1 MKGIRRA
8 AAMCLTMTLAV
19 STLFG
24 NTAWAD
30 MPQKTERKKCV
41 HVHTEEC
48 YGEPDEEATS
58 SQIGEEPT
66 ECTHVCTVESGCIRN
81 TAVSSGTNED
91 DSETGPDEE
100 ETNDQKDSADKAENG
115 GKQKDSADKAEDDEK
130 QEDAP
135 SVSTPS
141 DMEDTAV
148 PGGTVIPA
156 VKSQIFSWSWYDP
169 EENLLDGKLELNG
182 VTEEAQPSF
191 EEVTEYLPEA
201 IIAQVGEKSEVGG
214 EGEEKLLITGWTCS
228 EYVQDE
234 EGRWPLEGT
243 YEFAAELPEAYE
255 LAEDADALVV
265 EVSVTGDQAALTAV
279 SGTAVLHVSFKAGK
293 EAKDLYFDGNNFS
306 SYNNDVMDLLKQNGI
321 RVTSSG
327 KDRFQ
332 LIMTKASIQNL
343 QLSQGTWEIELNGSN
358 VLEGKGKYVAGC
370 GLRIN
375 DNVSA
380 TIKAG
385 TAPAS
390 LTAHNYPT
398 TGSSDGSCGIQVAG
412 SLTIESGT
420 IEATAKAGSNS
431 APDSGAI
438 LVGTTGTL
446 NINGGS
452 VTAAGTGK
460 KGVYVR
466 GNFQMTGGSLTVTGS
481 GEPGIENVGSFE
493 LSDGTI
499 STKSNSGGIGF
510 LQGRGS
516 ATIKAKEL
524 NTDRLYI
531 NGDGS
536 FTVAKGGKVTSG
548 STTINSGTL
557 TNAGEFVSNGP
568 FEKGKYGTFNNT
580 GTISGSGSL
589 PDDAK
594 QTPDEIKDY
603 TKKISKDYY
612 KNMSIDVPNLAAIQ
626 KPANAGNLQYE
637 LVEDTGS
644 DKGAGTIDKETGRLK
659 VTKAGVFK
667 IKVNTQESGFYKEG
681 ENPVYITLT
690 VNKAAFPDSWN
701 LTVTAASGIYNG
713 SKGYPAATISTT
725 GIPDG
730 ARYEYQLKNTNRT
743 DDLQE
748 EQWKSECPKIV
759 NVAESGQ
766 FVFVR
771 VTVDNYE
778 SKIFCSDNQT
788 DITKRRFLDTK
799 VTLEP
804 QTVIYNGQ
812 SWSPEI
818 KVVENW
824 QGASGAEVDKA
835 DYTIQYWT
843 YWTGTGN
850 SEVTERKDAGTYTVH
865 LIGQENYTNESNGAI
880 LTIDKCKLNARITGD
895 SFDKVYDGTTDI
907 TEEQNLSVQL
917 YSDSGIPDSQD
928 VRADQVNLAYQSA
941 DVGEHDIEAANITL
955 AGDNAKNYE
964 LTENSASVKGSIIAR
979 DFASM
984 TVSADPLTYNGTEQK
999 PQILASVETGLS
1011 NVSPDAVVFTYSKNG
1026 VDYQSEIPGFTDAG
1040 TYQVYVKAS
1049 MDNFNDAVKTV
1060 DVTVQQASSNSGSH
1074 SGGGKDSGGK
1084 DSSGKGSSGKGSSGK
1099 SSSGSSGTVT
1109 KDSQKGYR
1117 SEEQGVITGASNQ
1130 AVNDGYSHWIKDAR
1144 GWWLRY
1150 SDGTWPMGNTG
1161 AFHWEKVNGRWWAFG
1176 ADGYLSTGWLYDTL
1190 YQGWFYM
1197 DENQGMLTGWQFI
1210 NGKWYYLNPSHDG
1223 SAGIMYS
1230 NRRTPDGW
1238 YVKEDGSW
1246 DEEAG
1251 R

>member
-8 AAMCLTMTLAV
+8 AAVCLTMTLAV

-24 NTAWAD
+24 NTVWAD
-30 MPQKTERKKCV
+30 MPQKTEKKKCV

-81 TAVSSGTNED
+81 TASSSGMNED
-91 DSETGPDEE
+91 DSETGPDDE
-100 ETNDQKDSADKAENG
+100 ETNDQKDSADKAEN
-115 GKQKDSADKAEDDEK
+115 
-130 QEDAP
+130 AP

-141 DMEDTAV
+141 DMEDTTV

-201 IIAQVGEKSEVGG
+201 IIAQVGEESEAGK
-214 EGEEKLLITGWTCS
+214 EEKLPIAGWSCN

-234 EGRWPLEGT
+234 EGCWPLEGT

-255 LAEDADALVV
+255 LAEDVETLVV
-265 EVSVTGDQAALTAV
+265 EVSVTGDQAAMPV
-279 SGTAVLHVSFKAGK
+279 VNPYAVLNVSFNPSEGSKS
-293 EAKDLYFDGNNFS
+293 LYFDGKNFS
-306 SYNNDVMDLLKQNGI
+306 SVNSDVMKLLNDNGI
-321 RVTSSG
+321 KVKVTSSG
-327 KDRFQ
+327 EDRFQ
-332 LIMTKASIQNL
+332 LIMTNATIQNL
-343 QLSQGTWEIELNGSN
+343 ELSRGTWEIVLNGSN
-358 VLEGKGKYVAGC
+358 ELEGKGKDFSGC

-375 DNVSA
+375 DYVSA
-380 TIKAG
+380 TIKAE
-385 TAPAS
+385 PESAS
-390 LTAHNYPT
+390 LKVQNYPT
-398 TGSSDGSCGIQVAG
+398 KKTSKDTSSGIVVAG

-420 IEATAKAGSNS
+420 IEAAAYAEQNS
-431 APDSGAI
+431 EPVSGAI
-438 LVGTTGTL
+438 VVQSNGTL

-452 VTAAGTGK
+452 VTATGTHK
-460 KGVYVR
+460 NGVYVLN
-466 GNFQMTGGSLTVTGS
+466 NFQMTGGSLKVTGS
-481 GEPGIENVGSFE
+481 GKPGIENVGSFE
-493 LSDGTI
+493 LSGGTI
-499 STKSNSGGIGF
+499 STKSNSDGIGF

-516 ATIKAKEL
+516 VTIKAKEL

-531 NGDGS
+531 TGDSS
-536 FTVAKGGKVTSG
+536 FTVASVGKVTSE
-548 STTINSGTL
+548 STIINSGTL
-557 TNAGEFVSNGP
+557 INEGEFVSNGP
-568 FEKGKYGTFNNT
+568 FVKNEKGTFINK

-594 QTPDEIKDY
+594 QTPDPITVYTAEI
-603 TKKISKDYY
+603 SENY
-612 KNMSIDVPNLAAIQ
+612 KENRSIDVKNLAAIQ
-626 KPANAGNLQYE
+626 KPVKAGNLQYE
-637 LVEDTGS
+637 LAEYTGS
-644 DKGAGTIDKETGRLK
+644 DKGEGTINEKTGQLT

-667 IKVNTQESGFYKEG
+667 IEVNTQESGLYKAG
-681 ENPVYITLT
+681 ENPVCITLT
-690 VNKAAFPDSWN
+690 VNKAKFPDSWN
-701 LTVTAASGIYNG
+701 LSVTATSDEYRGAQ
-713 SKGYPAATISTT
+713 GYPAAAISAS
-725 GIPDG
+725 GIPKG
-730 ARYEYQLKNTNRT
+730 AGYEYQLKRTKNT

-748 EQWKSECPKIV
+748 DQWKSECPKIV

-771 VTVDNYE
+771 VTVNNYE
-778 SKIFCSDNQT
+778 SKVFCSDNRT
-788 DITKRRFLDTK
+788 SITERSFTDTK

-804 QTVIYNGQ
+804 EKVIYNGQ
-812 SWSPEI
+812 SRDPEI

-824 QGASGAEVDKA
+824 QGASGDEVNKA
-835 DYTIQYWT
+835 DYTIKYWT
-843 YWTGTGN
+843 YWTGTDN
-850 SEVTERKDAGTYTVH
+850 SIVTERKDAGTYTVH
-865 LIGQENYTNESNGAI
+865 LLGQGNYKNESNTAI
-880 LTIDKCKLNARITGD
+880 FTIDKCKLNARITGD
-895 SFDKVYDGTTDI
+895 YFDKVYDGTTDI

-917 YSDSGIPDSQD
+917 YSDSGTPDSQD

-964 LTENSASVKGSIIAR
+964 LTENSTSIKGSIIAR

-999 PQILASVETGLS
+999 PQIHASVETGLS

-1049 MDNFNDAVKTV
+1049 MANFNDAVKTV
-1060 DVTVQQASSNSGSH
+1060 NVTVQQAPSSSGSH

-1084 DSSGKGSSGKGSSGK
+1084 GSSGKGSSGKGSSG
-1099 SSSGSSGTVT
+1099 SSSTVT

-1176 ADGYLSTGWLYDTL
+1176 AEGYLSTGWIYDTL

-1210 NGKWYYLNPSHDG
+1210 NGKWYYLNSNHDG

>member
-8 AAMCLTMTLAV
+8 AAVCLTMTLAV

-30 MPQKTERKKCV
+30 MPQKTEKKKCV

-81 TAVSSGTNED
+81 TAASSGTNED
-91 DSETGPDEE
+91 DSETGPDDE
-100 ETNDQKDSADKAENG
+100 ETNDQKDSADKAEN
-115 GKQKDSADKAEDDEK
+115 
-130 QEDAP
+130 AP

-141 DMEDTAV
+141 DMEDTTV

-169 EENLLDGKLELNG
+169 EENLLDGKLELSG

-201 IIAQVGEKSEVGG
+201 IIAQI
-214 EGEEKLLITGWTCS
+214 GEESEAGKEGKLPITGWTCN

-255 LAEDADALVV
+255 LAEDVEAPVV
-265 EVSVTGDQAALTAV
+265 EVSVTGDQAAMPVV
-279 SGTAVLHVSFKAGK
+279 SGKCVLNVSFNSGEEFKG
-293 EAKDLYFDGNNFS
+293 LYFDGNKFS
-306 SYNNDVMDLLKQNGI
+306 SVNNDVMKLLNDHGI
-321 RVTSSG
+321 KVTNSG
-327 KDRFQ
+327 ENSFQ
-332 LIMTKASIQNL
+332 LRMTNATIQNL
-343 QLSQGTWEIELNGSN
+343 ELSQGTWEIVLNGSN
-358 VLEGKGKYVAGC
+358 VLKGKGKGFSGC

-375 DNVSA
+375 DYVSA
-380 TIKAG
+380 TIKAE
-385 TAPAS
+385 TASAS
-390 LTAHNYPT
+390 LTVKNSPT
-398 TGSSDGSCGIQVAG
+398 KRTSDDASSAIVVAG

-420 IEATAKAGSNS
+420 IEAAAYAEQNS
-431 APDSGAI
+431 DPVSGAI
-438 LVGTTGTL
+438 VVQSNGTL
-446 NINGGS
+446 NISGGS
-452 VTAAGTGK
+452 VTAAGTHK
-460 KGVYVR
+460 NGVYVR
-466 GNFQMTGGSLTVTGS
+466 RNFQMTGGSLTVTGS
-481 GEPGIENVGSFE
+481 GKPGIENEGNFK
-493 LSDGTI
+493 LSGGTI
-499 STKSNSGGIGF
+499 STKSNSDGIGF
-510 LQGRGS
+510 LQRGGS
-516 ATIKAKEL
+516 ATIQAKEL

-531 NGDGS
+531 NGNSS
-536 FTVAKGGKVTSG
+536 FTVASGGKVTSG

-557 TNAGEFVSNGP
+557 TNEGEFVSNGT
-568 FEKGKYGTFNNT
+568 FEKEKEGTFINK
-580 GTISGSGSL
+580 GTISGNGSL
-589 PDDAK
+589 PDGLK
-594 QTPDEIKDY
+594 QTPAPIGDY
-603 TKKISKDYY
+603 KAKISENYE
-612 KNMSIDVPNLAAIQ
+612 KNMSIDVPSLAGIHQ
-626 KPANAGNLQYE
+626 PDRAGKLQYE
-637 LVEDTGS
+637 LAEYTGS
-644 DKGAGTIDKETGRLK
+644 DKGEGTIKKESGQLT

-667 IKVNTQESGFYKEG
+667 IQVNTQESGFYKAG
-681 ENPVYITLT
+681 ENPVDITLT
-690 VNKAAFPDSWN
+690 VNKAAFPGDWN
-701 LTVTAASGIYNG
+701 LTVTAASGEYRG
-713 SKGYPAATISTT
+713 AQGYPAAAISASS
-725 GIPDG
+725 IPSG
-730 ARYEYQLKNTNRT
+730 ARYEYQLKSTNRK

-748 EQWKSECPKIV
+748 DQWKSECPKIV
-759 NVAESGQ
+759 NVAESDQ

-771 VTVDNYE
+771 VTVNNYE
-778 SKIFCSDNQT
+778 SKVFCSDNRT
-788 DITKRRFLDTK
+788 SITKRRFADTK

-804 QTVIYNGQ
+804 ENVIYNGQ
-812 SWSPEI
+812 SWEPKI

-824 QGASGAEVDKA
+824 QGASRDEVDKA
-835 DYTIQYWT
+835 DYTIKDWT
-843 YWTGTGN
+843 YWTGTDN
-850 SEVTERKDAGTYTVH
+850 MIVKERKNAGTYTVS
-865 LIGQENYTNESNGAI
+865 LLGQGNYTNESNKAI
-880 LTIDKCKLNARITGD
+880 LTIDKCKLNARITGN

-907 TEEQNLSVQL
+907 REEQNLSVQL
-917 YSDSGIPDSQD
+917 YSDSGTPDSQD

-941 DVGEHDIEAANITL
+941 DVGEHNIEAANITL

-964 LTENSASVKGSIIAR
+964 LTENSTSIKGNIVAR

-999 PQILASVETGLS
+999 PQIHASVETGLS

-1040 TYQVYVKAS
+1040 IYQVYVKAS
-1049 MDNFNDAVKTV
+1049 MANFNDAVKTV
-1060 DVTVQQASSNSGSH
+1060 NVTVQQASSNSGSH
-1074 SGGGKDSGGK
+1074 SGGGKGSG
-1084 DSSGKGSSGKGSSGK
+1084 GKGSSGKGSSGK
-1099 SSSGSSGTVT
+1099 SSSGSSGIVT

-1176 ADGYLSTGWLYDTL
+1176 AEGYLSTGWIYDTL

-1210 NGKWYYLNPSHDG
+1210 NGKWYYLNSNQDG

-1230 NRRTPDGW
+1230 KRRTPDGW

>member
-30 MPQKTERKKCV
+30 MPQKTEKKKCV

-66 ECTHVCTVESGCIRN
+66 ECTHICTVESGCIRN

-91 DSETGPDEE
+91 DSETGPDDE
-100 ETNDQKDSADKAENG
+100 ETNDQKN
-115 GKQKDSADKAEDDEK
+115 SADKAEDDEK

-141 DMEDTAV
+141 DMEDTTV

-169 EENLLDGKLELNG
+169 EENLLDGKLELSG

-191 EEVTEYLPEA
+191 EEVTEYLPQA
-201 IIAQVGEKSEVGG
+201 IIAQVGEESEAGK
-214 EGEEKLLITGWTCS
+214 EEKLPITGWSCN

-234 EGRWPLEGT
+234 EGCWPLEGT

-255 LAEDADALVV
+255 LAEDVDALVV
-265 EVSVTGDQAALTAV
+265 EVSVTGDQAALTAYDPNNV
-279 SGTAVLHVSFKAGK
+279 VLSVNFEEGESFKNLAYNESG
-293 EAKDLYFDGNNFS
+293 FS
-306 SYNNDVMDLLKQNGI
+306 SLRNDVMNLLKQHGI
-321 RVTSSG
+321 TVTSSG
-327 KDRFQ
+327 ENRFQ
-332 LIMTKASIQNL
+332 LIMTNASIQNL
-343 QLSQGTWEIELNGSN
+343 ELSRGTWEIVLNESN
-358 VLEGKGKYVAGC
+358 VLKGKGTQVGGV
-370 GLRIN
+370 GLKIKE
-375 DNVSA
+375 NVSA

-398 TGSSDGSCGIQVAG
+398 TGTSNDGSSGIAVEG
-412 SLTIESGT
+412 NLTIESGT
-420 IEATAKAGSNS
+420 IEATADAGKNS
-431 APDSGAI
+431 APFSGGI
-438 LVGTTGTL
+438 VVGREGIL
-446 NINGGS
+446 NINGGA

-460 KGVYVR
+460 NGVFVR
-466 GNFQMTGGSLTVTGS
+466 GNFRMKGGSLTATGS
-481 GEPGIENVGSFE
+481 RKPGIENEGTFE
-493 LSDGTI
+493 LSGGTI
-499 STKSNSGGIGF
+499 STSADNGGTGF
-510 LQGRGS
+510 VQRGKP
-516 ATIKAKEL
+516 AMIKANEL
-524 NTDRLYI
+524 NTDRLNI
-531 NGDGS
+531 TGNSS
-536 FTVAKGGKVTSG
+536 FTVARGGKVTSG
-548 STTINSGTL
+548 STIINSGTL
-557 TNAGEFVSNGP
+557 TNEGEFVSNGP
-568 FEKGKYGTFNNT
+568 FVKEKDGTFINK
-580 GTISGSGSL
+580 GTISGNGSL
-589 PDDAK
+589 PDDLK
-594 QTPDEIKDY
+594 QKPGNITVNQAEISAGYRD
-603 TKKISKDYY
+603 
-612 KNMSIDVPNLAAIQ
+612 NMLIDVPSLAGIH
-626 KPANAGNLQYE
+626 KPVNAGNLQYE
-637 LVEDTGS
+637 LAEYTGS
-644 DKGAGTIDKETGRLK
+644 DKGEGTINEETGQLTVK
-659 VTKAGVFK
+659 KAGVFK
-667 IKVNTQESGFYKEG
+667 IKVNTQASGLYEAGK
-681 ENPVYITLT
+681 NPVYITLT
-690 VNKAAFPDSWN
+690 VNKAAFPDHWN
-701 LTVTAASGIYNG
+701 LIVTATSDIYNG
-713 SKGYPAATISTT
+713 SKGYPAAAISAS
-725 GIPDG
+725 GIPKG
-730 ARYEYQLKNTNRT
+730 AGYEYQLKRTKNT

-748 EQWKSECPKIV
+748 DQWKSECPKIV
-759 NVAESGQ
+759 NVAESEQ

-778 SKIFCSDNQT
+778 SKVFCSDNRT
-788 DITKRRFLDTK
+788 SITERSFTDTK

-804 QTVIYNGQ
+804 ETVIYNGQ
-812 SWSPEI
+812 SRNPEI

-824 QGASGAEVDKA
+824 QGTSGDEVNKA
-835 DYTIQYWT
+835 DYTIKYWT
-843 YWTGTGN
+843 YWTGTDN
-850 SEVTERKDAGTYTVH
+850 SIVRERKDAGTYTVH
-865 LIGQENYTNESNGAI
+865 LLGQGNYKNESNTAI
-880 LTIDKCKLNARITGD
+880 FTIDKCKLNARITGY

-917 YSDSGIPDSQD
+917 YSDSGTPDSQD

-964 LTENSASVKGSIIAR
+964 LTENSTSIKGNIVAR

-999 PQILASVETGLS
+999 PQIQASVETGLS

-1049 MDNFNDAVKTV
+1049 MANFNDAVKTV
-1060 DVTVQQASSNSGSH
+1060 NVTVQQAPSSSGSH
-1074 SGGGKDSGGK
+1074 SGGG
-1084 DSSGKGSSGKGSSGK
+1084 GKGSSGK

-1161 AFHWEKVNGRWWAFG
+1161 AFHWEKVT
-1176 ADGYLSTGWLYDTL
+1176 ADGGHLALRD
-1190 YQGWFYM
+1190 
-1197 DENQGMLTGWQFI
+1197 I
-1210 NGKWYYLNPSHDG
+1210 
-1223 SAGIMYS
+1223 
-1230 NRRTPDGW
+1230 
-1238 YVKEDGSW
+1238 
-1246 DEEAG
+1246 
-1251 R
+1251 

>member
-1 MKGIRRA
+1 MKDIRRA
-8 AAMCLTMTLAV
+8 AAVCLTMTLAV

-81 TAVSSGTNED
+81 TASSSGTNED
-91 DSETGPDEE
+91 DSETGPDDE
-100 ETNDQKDSADKAENG
+100 ETNDQKDSADKAEN
-115 GKQKDSADKAEDDEK
+115 
-130 QEDAP
+130 AP

-141 DMEDTAV
+141 DMEDTTV

-169 EENLLDGKLELNG
+169 EENLLDGKLELSG

-201 IIAQVGEKSEVGG
+201 IVAQVGEESEAGK
-214 EGEEKLLITGWTCS
+214 EEKLSITGWSCN

-255 LAEDADALVV
+255 LAEDVEALVV
-265 EVSVTGDQAALTAV
+265 EVSVTGDQAAMPV
-279 SGTAVLHVSFKAGK
+279 VNPYAVLNVSFNPSEGSKS
-293 EAKDLYFDGNNFS
+293 LYFDGKNFS
-306 SYNNDVMDLLKQNGI
+306 SVNSDVMNLLKARGI
-321 RVTSSG
+321 TVTSLGESS
-327 KDRFQ
+327 FQ
-332 LIMTKASIQNL
+332 LTMTNATIQNL
-343 QLSQGTWEIELNGSN
+343 ELSRGTWEIVLNGSN
-358 VLEGKGKYVAGC
+358 ELEGKGKDFSGC

-375 DNVSA
+375 DYVSA
-380 TIKAG
+380 TIKAE
-385 TAPAS
+385 PESAS
-390 LTAHNYPT
+390 LKVQNYPT
-398 TGSSDGSCGIQVAG
+398 KKTSKDTSSGIVVAG

-420 IEATAKAGSNS
+420 IEAAAYAEQNS
-431 APDSGAI
+431 EPVSGAI
-438 LVGTTGTL
+438 VVQSNGTL

-452 VTAAGTGK
+452 VTATGTHK
-460 KGVYVR
+460 NGVYVLN
-466 GNFQMTGGSLTVTGS
+466 NFQMTGGSLKVTGS
-481 GEPGIENVGSFE
+481 GKPGIENVGSFE
-493 LSDGTI
+493 LSGGTI
-499 STKSNSGGIGF
+499 STKSNSDGIGF

-516 ATIKAKEL
+516 VTIKAKEL

-531 NGDGS
+531 TGDSS
-536 FTVAKGGKVTSG
+536 FTVASVGKVTSE
-548 STTINSGTL
+548 STIIDRGTL

-568 FEKGKYGTFNNT
+568 FEKGTYGTFNNT
-580 GTISGSGSL
+580 GTISGTGSL
-589 PDDAK
+589 PDGLK
-594 QTPDEIKDY
+594 QKPGNITVKQAEISAGYRD
-603 TKKISKDYY
+603 
-612 KNMSIDVPNLAAIQ
+612 NMLIDVPSLAGIHQ
-626 KPANAGNLQYE
+626 PDKAGNLQYE
-637 LVEDTGS
+637 LAEYTGS
-644 DKGAGTIDKETGRLK
+644 DKGEGTIDKETGQLT

-667 IKVNTQESGFYKEG
+667 IEVNTQESGFYKAG

-690 VNKAAFPDSWN
+690 VNKAAFPASWN
-701 LTVTAASGIYNG
+701 LIVTATSGIYNG
-713 SKGYPAATISTT
+713 SKGYPAAAINAS
-725 GIPDG
+725 GIPSG
-730 ARYEYQLKNTNRT
+730 ARYEYQLKRTSST

-748 EQWKSECPKIV
+748 DQWKSECPKIV
-759 NVAESGQ
+759 NVAESDQ

-778 SKIFCSDNQT
+778 SKVFCSGNQT
-788 DITKRRFLDTK
+788 NIIQRSFTDTK
-799 VTLEP
+799 VALEP
-804 QTVIYNGQ
+804 EIVIYNGQ
-812 SWSPEI
+812 SWDPEI

-824 QGASGAEVDKA
+824 QGASGDAVDRA

-843 YWTGTGN
+843 YWTETDN
-850 SEVTERKDAGTYTVH
+850 RIVTERKDVGTYTVY
-865 LIGQENYTNESNGAI
+865 LLGQRNYTNESKQAI

-907 TEEQNLSVQL
+907 REEQNLSVQL
-917 YSDSGIPDSQD
+917 YSDSGTPDSQD

-941 DVGEHDIEAANITL
+941 DVGEHNIEAANITL

-964 LTENSASVKGSIIAR
+964 LTESSASIKGSIIAR

-984 TVSADPLTYNGTEQK
+984 IVSADPLTYNGTEQK
-999 PQILASVETGLS
+999 PQIHASVETGLS

-1049 MDNFNDAVKTV
+1049 MANFNDAVKTV
-1060 DVTVQQASSNSGSH
+1060 NVTVQQAPSSSGGH
-1074 SGGGKDSGGK
+1074 SGGG
-1084 DSSGKGSSGKGSSGK
+1084 GKGSSGK

>member
-81 TAVSSGTNED
+81 IAASSGTNED
-91 DSETGPDEE
+91 DSETGPDDE
-100 ETNDQKDSADKAENG
+100 ETNDQKDSADKAEN
-115 GKQKDSADKAEDDEK
+115 
-130 QEDAP
+130 AP

-141 DMEDTAV
+141 DMEDTTV

-169 EENLLDGKLELNG
+169 EENLLDGKLELSG

-201 IIAQVGEKSEVGG
+201 IVAQVGEESEAGK
-214 EGEEKLLITGWTCS
+214 EEKLSITGWSCN

-234 EGRWPLEGT
+234 EGHWPLEGT

-255 LAEDADALVV
+255 LAEDAEALVV

-279 SGTAVLHVSFKAGK
+279 SGTAVLNVNFESGKSFKS
-293 EAKDLYFDGNNFS
+293 LYYDGENFS
-306 SYNNDVMDLLKQNGI
+306 SVNNDVMDLLNDCGI

-327 KDRFQ
+327 ENSFR
-332 LIMTKASIQNL
+332 LIMTDATTIQNL
-343 QLSQGTWEIELNGSN
+343 ELSQGTWEIVLNGSN
-358 VLEGKGKYVAGC
+358 VLEGKGKDVSGC

-375 DNVSA
+375 EHVSA

-385 TAPAS
+385 KAPAS
-390 LTAHNYPT
+390 LTAKNSPT
-398 TGSSDGSCGIQVAG
+398 KGTSNDGSSGIAVAG
-412 SLTIESGT
+412 NLTIERGTT
-420 IEATAKAGSNS
+420 IEATADAAGKNS

-438 LVGTTGTL
+438 VVGSKGTL

-460 KGVYVR
+460 NGVHVR
-466 GNFQMTGGSLTVTGS
+466 GGGEFRMAGGRLTVTGS
-481 GEPGIENVGSFE
+481 GKPGIENVGNFN
-493 LSDGTI
+493 LSGGTI
-499 STKSNSGGIGF
+499 STKSKSDGIGF
-510 LQGRGS
+510 LQSGGS
-516 ATIKAKEL
+516 ATIQAKEL
-524 NTDRLYI
+524 ITDRLYI
-531 NGDGS
+531 NSS
-536 FTVAKGGKVTSG
+536 FTVARGGKVTSE
-548 STTINSGTL
+548 STIIDRGTL

-568 FEKGKYGTFNNT
+568 FEKKEGTFINT

-589 PDDAK
+589 PDDLK
-594 QTPDEIKDY
+594 QKPGNITVNQAEISAGYRD
-603 TKKISKDYY
+603 
-612 KNMSIDVPNLAAIQ
+612 NMLIDVPSLAGIHQ
-626 KPANAGNLQYE
+626 PDRAGNLQYE
-637 LVEDTGS
+637 LAEYTGS
-644 DKGAGTIDKETGRLK
+644 DKGEGTINEKTGQLT

-667 IKVNTQESGFYKEG
+667 IEVNTQESGLYKAG
-681 ENPVYITLT
+681 ENPVDITLT
-690 VNKAAFPDSWN
+690 VNKAAFPGDWN
-701 LTVTAASGIYNG
+701 LTVTAASGEYMG
-713 SKGYPAATISTT
+713 AQGYLAATISPI

-730 ARYEYQLKNTNRT
+730 ARYEYQLKRTKST

-748 EQWKSECPKIV
+748 DQWKSECPKIV
-759 NVAESGQ
+759 NVAESDQ
-766 FVFVR
+766 YVFVR
-771 VTVDNYE
+771 VTVDNYKP
-778 SKIFCSDNQT
+778 KIFCSGNQT
-788 DITKRRFLDTK
+788 NITKRNFTDTK

-804 QTVIYNGQ
+804 ETVIYNGQ
-812 SWSPEI
+812 SWSPKI

-824 QGASGAEVDKA
+824 QGASGNEVDTA

-843 YWTGTGN
+843 YWTGTYN
-850 SEVTERKDAGTYTVH
+850 KEVTERKDAGTYTVH
-865 LIGQENYTNESNGAI
+865 LLGQGNYTYESNTAI
-880 LTIDKCKLNARITGD
+880 FTIDKCKLNARITGG

-917 YSDSGIPDSQD
+917 YSDSSTPDSQD

-964 LTENSASVKGSIIAR
+964 LTENSASIKGSIIAR

-999 PQILASVETGLS
+999 PQIHASVETGLS

-1049 MDNFNDAVKTV
+1049 MANFNDAVKTV
-1060 DVTVQQASSNSGSH
+1060 NVTVQKVSSSSGSH
-1074 SGGGKDSGGK
+1074 SGGG
-1084 DSSGKGSSGKGSSGK
+1084 GKGSSGK

-1176 ADGYLSTGWLYDTL
+1176 AEGYLSTGWIYDTL

-1210 NGKWYYLNPSHDG
+1210 NGKWYYLNPNQDG

-1230 NRRTPDGW
+1230 KCRTPDGW

>member
-1 MKGIRRA
+1 MSDNDIGSIDIIWKYSMGGYA
-8 AAMCLTMTLAV
+8 AE
-19 STLFG
+19 
-24 NTAWAD
+24 D
-30 MPQKTERKKCV
+30 REEKCV

-81 TAVSSGTNED
+81 TAASSGTNED
-91 DSETGPDEE
+91 DSETGPDDE
-100 ETNDQKDSADKAENG
+100 ETNDQKDSANKAEN
-115 GKQKDSADKAEDDEK
+115 
-130 QEDAP
+130 AP

-141 DMEDTAV
+141 DMEDTTV

-169 EENLLDGKLELNG
+169 EENLLDGKLELSG

-201 IIAQVGEKSEVGG
+201 IIAQVGEESEAGK
-214 EGEEKLLITGWTCS
+214 EEKLPITGWSCN

-234 EGRWPLEGT
+234 EGCWPLEGT

-255 LAEDADALVV
+255 LAEDAEALVV
-265 EVSVTGDQAALTAV
+265 EVSVTGDQAAMPVYDYQNVVLNVNFEEGEPPKGLAYDE
-279 SGTAVLHVSFKAGK
+279 SG
-293 EAKDLYFDGNNFS
+293 FS
-306 SYNNDVMDLLKQNGI
+306 SLNNDVMNLLNDRGI
-321 RVTSSG
+321 KVTNSG
-327 KDRFQ
+327 ENSFQ
-332 LIMTKASIQNL
+332 LRMTNATTIQNL
-343 QLSQGTWEIELNGSN
+343 ELSRGTWEIVLNGSN
-358 VLEGKGKYVAGC
+358 VLKGKGKGFSGC

-375 DNVSA
+375 DYVSA
-380 TIKAG
+380 TIKAE
-385 TAPAS
+385 TASAS
-390 LTAHNYPT
+390 LTVKNSPT
-398 TGSSDGSCGIQVAG
+398 KRTSDDASSAIVVAG

-420 IEATAKAGSNS
+420 IEAAAYAEQNS
-431 APDSGAI
+431 DPVSGAI
-438 LVGTTGTL
+438 VVQSNGTL
-446 NINGGS
+446 NISGGS
-452 VTAAGTGK
+452 VTAAGTHK
-460 KGVYVR
+460 NGVYVR
-466 GNFQMTGGSLTVTGS
+466 RNFQMTGGSLTVTGS
-481 GEPGIENVGSFE
+481 GKPGIENVGSFE
-493 LSDGTI
+493 LSGGTI
-499 STKSNSGGIGF
+499 STNGGPGF
-510 LQGRGS
+510 LQRGGT
-516 ATIKAKEL
+516 ATIQAKEL

-531 NGDGS
+531 NGNSS

-548 STTINSGTL
+548 STIIDSGTL
-557 TNAGEFVSNGP
+557 TNAGEFVLNGA
-568 FEKGKYGTFNNT
+568 FEKGKYGTFINN
-580 GTISGSGSL
+580 GTISGTGSL
-589 PDDAK
+589 PDGVK
-594 QTPDEIKDY
+594 QIPDNITVYKAEISADY
-603 TKKISKDYY
+603 CD
-612 KNMSIDVPNLAAIQ
+612 NMSINVQNLAAIQ
-626 KPANAGNLQYE
+626 KPVNAGNLQYE

-644 DKGAGTIDKETGRLK
+644 DKGVGTIDKERGQLR

-667 IKVNTQESGFYKEG
+667 IKVNTQASGFYKAG

-690 VNKAAFPDSWN
+690 VNKAKFPDSWN
-701 LTVTAASGIYNG
+701 LTVTAASGEYRG
-713 SKGYPAATISTT
+713 AQGYPAAAISASS
-725 GIPDG
+725 IPSG
-730 ARYEYQLKNTNRT
+730 ARYEYQLKSTNRK

-748 EQWKSECPKIV
+748 DQWKSECPKIV

-771 VTVDNYE
+771 VTVDNYK
-778 SKIFCSDNQT
+778 SKIFCSGNQT
-788 DITKRRFLDTK
+788 NITKRKFTDTK

-804 QTVIYNGQ
+804 ETVIYNGQ

-824 QGASGAEVDKA
+824 QGASEDAVDRA
-835 DYTIQYWT
+835 DYIIQYWT
-843 YWTGTGN
+843 YWTGTDN
-850 SEVTERKDAGTYTVH
+850 SIVTERKDAGTYTVY
-865 LIGQENYTNESNGAI
+865 LLGQRNYTNESKQAI

-907 TEEQNLSVQL
+907 KEEQNLSVQL
-917 YSDSGIPDSQD
+917 YSDSGTPDSRD
-928 VRADQVNLAYQSA
+928 VRADQVNWAYQSA
-941 DVGEHDIEAANITL
+941 DVGEHNIEAANITL

-964 LTENSASVKGSIIAR
+964 LTENSTSIKGNIVAR

-999 PQILASVETGLS
+999 PQIHASVEIGLS
-1011 NVSPDAVVFTYSKNG
+1011 NESPDAVVFTYSKNG

-1049 MDNFNDAVKTV
+1049 MANFNDAVKTV
-1060 DVTVQQASSNSGSH
+1060 NVTVQQAPSSSGSH
-1074 SGGGKDSGGK
+1074 SGGG
-1084 DSSGKGSSGKGSSGK
+1084 GKGSSGKSSSGK

-1176 ADGYLSTGWLYDTL
+1176 AEGYLSTGWIYDTL
-1190 YQGWFYM
+1190 HQGWFYM

-1210 NGKWYYLNPSHDG
+1210 NGKWYYLNSNQDG

-1230 NRRTPDGW
+1230 KRRTPDGW

>member
-8 AAMCLTMTLAV
+8 AAVCLTMTLAV

-48 YGEPDEEATS
+48 YGEQDEEATS

-91 DSETGPDEE
+91 DSETGPDDE
-100 ETNDQKDSADKAENG
+100 ETNDQKDSADKAEN
-115 GKQKDSADKAEDDEK
+115 
-130 QEDAP
+130 AP

-141 DMEDTAV
+141 DMEDTTV
-148 PGGTVIPA
+148 PSGTVIPA

-169 EENLLDGKLELNG
+169 EENLLDGKLELSG

-191 EEVTEYLPEA
+191 EEVTEYLPQA
-201 IIAQVGEKSEVGG
+201 IIAQVGEESEAGK
-214 EGEEKLLITGWTCS
+214 EEKLPITGWSCN

-255 LAEDADALVV
+255 LAEDVDALVV
-265 EVSVTGDQAALTAV
+265 EVSVTGDQAALTVYDYKNVVLNVNFDEGKTCKGLAYDE
-279 SGTAVLHVSFKAGK
+279 SG
-293 EAKDLYFDGNNFS
+293 FS
-306 SYNNDVMDLLKQNGI
+306 SLNDDVMNLLNDRGI
-321 RVTSSG
+321 EVTNSG
-327 KDRFQ
+327 ENSFQ
-332 LIMTKASIQNL
+332 LRMTNATTIQNL
-343 QLSQGTWEIELNGSN
+343 ELSRGTWEIVLNGSN
-358 VLEGKGKYVAGC
+358 VLEGKGKGVGGV
-370 GLRIN
+370 GLKIKE
-375 DNVSA
+375 NVSA

-398 TGSSDGSCGIQVAG
+398 TGTSNDGSSGIAVEG
-412 SLTIESGT
+412 NLTIESGT
-420 IEATAKAGSNS
+420 IEATADGGKNSASFSGGIVVGSN
-431 APDSGAI
+431 
-438 LVGTTGTL
+438 GTL
-446 NINGGS
+446 NINGGA

-460 KGVYVR
+460 NGVFVR
-466 GNFQMTGGSLTVTGS
+466 GNFRMKGGSLTATGS
-481 GEPGIENVGSFE
+481 GKPGIENEGTFE
-493 LSDGTI
+493 LLGGTI

-516 ATIKAKEL
+516 VTIKANEL
-524 NTDRLYI
+524 NTDRLNI
-531 NGDGS
+531 TGNSS
-536 FTVAKGGKVTSG
+536 FTVARGGKVTSG
-548 STTINSGTL
+548 STIINSGTL
-557 TNAGEFVSNGP
+557 TNEGEFVSNGP
-568 FEKGKYGTFNNT
+568 FVKEENGRFINT
-580 GTISGSGSL
+580 GTISGNGSL

-594 QTPDEIKDY
+594 QTPDPITVYTAEI
-603 TKKISKDYY
+603 SENY
-612 KNMSIDVPNLAAIQ
+612 KENMSIDVKNLAAIQ
-626 KPANAGNLQYE
+626 EPVRAGKLQYE
-637 LVEDTGS
+637 LAEYTGS
-644 DKGAGTIDKETGRLK
+644 DKGVGTIDKETGQLK
-659 VTKAGVFK
+659 VDRAGVFK
-667 IKVNTQESGFYKEG
+667 IKVNTQESGLYKAG
-681 ENPVYITLT
+681 ENPVCITLT
-690 VNKAAFPDSWN
+690 VNKAKFPDSWN
-701 LTVTAASGIYNG
+701 LTVKAASGKYRG
-713 SKGYPAATISTT
+713 AQGYLAATISPI

-730 ARYEYQLKNTNRT
+730 ARYEYQLKRTSST

-748 EQWKSECPKIV
+748 AQWESECPKIV
-759 NVAESGQ
+759 NVAESEQ

-778 SKIFCSDNQT
+778 SKVFCSDNRT
-788 DITKRRFLDTK
+788 SITERSFTDTK

-804 QTVIYNGQ
+804 ETVIYNGQ
-812 SWSPEI
+812 SQNPEI

-824 QGASGAEVDKA
+824 HGASGDAVDRA
-835 DYTIQYWT
+835 DYIIQYWT
-843 YWTGTGN
+843 YWTGTDN
-850 SEVTERKDAGTYTVH
+850 REVTERKDAGTYTVH
-865 LIGQENYTNESNGAI
+865 LLGQGNYKNESNTAI
-880 LTIDKCKLNARITGD
+880 FTIDKCKLNARITGG

-917 YSDSGIPDSQD
+917 YSDSGTPDSQD

-941 DVGEHDIEAANITL
+941 DVGEHNIEAANITL

-964 LTENSASVKGSIIAR
+964 LTESSASIKGSIIAR

-984 TVSADPLTYNGTEQK
+984 IVSADPLTYNGTEQK
-999 PQILASVETGLS
+999 PQIHASVETGLS

-1049 MDNFNDAVKTV
+1049 LANFNDAVKTV
-1060 DVTVQQASSNSGSH
+1060 NVTIQKVSSSSGSH
-1074 SGGGKDSGGK
+1074 SGGG
-1084 DSSGKGSSGKGSSGK
+1084 GKGSSGK
-1099 SSSGSSGTVT
+1099 SSSGKSSSVSSGTVT

-1176 ADGYLSTGWLYDTL
+1176 AEGYLSTGWIYDTL

-1210 NGKWYYLNPSHDG
+1210 NGKWYYLNSNHDG

-1230 NRRTPDGW
+1230 KRRTPDGW

>member
-8 AAMCLTMTLAV
+8 AAVCLTMTLAV

-81 TAVSSGTNED
+81 TAASSGTNED
-91 DSETGPDEE
+91 DSETGPDDE
-100 ETNDQKDSADKAENG
+100 ETNDQKDSADKAEN
-115 GKQKDSADKAEDDEK
+115 
-130 QEDAP
+130 AP

-141 DMEDTAV
+141 DMEDTTV

-169 EENLLDGKLELNG
+169 EENLLDGKLELSG

-201 IIAQVGEKSEVGG
+201 IIAQVGEESEAGK
-214 EGEEKLLITGWTCS
+214 EEKLPITGWSCN

-234 EGRWPLEGT
+234 EGCWPLEGT
-243 YEFAAELPEAYE
+243 YEFAAELPEVYE
-255 LAEDADALVV
+255 LAEDVETLVV
-265 EVSVTGDQAALTAV
+265 EVSVTGDQAAMPV
-279 SGTAVLHVSFKAGK
+279 VNPYAVLNVSFNPSEGSKS
-293 EAKDLYFDGNNFS
+293 LYFDGKNFS
-306 SYNNDVMDLLKQNGI
+306 SVNSDVMKLLNDNGI
-321 RVTSSG
+321 KVKVTSSG
-327 KDRFQ
+327 EDRFQ
-332 LIMTKASIQNL
+332 LIMTNATIQNL
-343 QLSQGTWEIELNGSN
+343 ELSRGTWEIVLNGSN
-358 VLEGKGKYVAGC
+358 ELEGKGKDFSGC

-375 DNVSA
+375 DYVSA
-380 TIKAG
+380 TIKAE
-385 TAPAS
+385 PESAS
-390 LTAHNYPT
+390 LKVQNYPT
-398 TGSSDGSCGIQVAG
+398 KKTSKDTSSGIVVAG

-420 IEATAKAGSNS
+420 IEAAAYAEQNS
-431 APDSGAI
+431 EPVSGAI
-438 LVGTTGTL
+438 VVQSKGTL
-446 NINGGS
+446 NIRGGS
-452 VTAAGTGK
+452 VTAAGTHK
-460 KGVYVR
+460 NGVYVLN
-466 GNFQMTGGSLTVTGS
+466 NFQMTGGSLKVTGS
-481 GEPGIENVGSFE
+481 GKPGIENVGNFN
-493 LSDGTI
+493 LSGGTI
-499 STKSNSGGIGF
+499 STKSNSDGIGF
-510 LQGRGS
+510 LQRGGS
-516 ATIKAKEL
+516 ATIQAKEL

-531 NGDGS
+531 NGNSS
-536 FTVAKGGKVTSG
+536 FTVARGGKVTSG
-548 STTINSGTL
+548 STRIDSGTL
-557 TNAGEFVSNGP
+557 INAGEFVSNGP
-568 FEKGKYGTFNNT
+568 FEKGTYGTFNNT

-589 PDDAK
+589 PDDVK
-594 QTPDEIKDY
+594 QIPDNITVYTAEISADY
-603 TKKISKDYY
+603 RD
-612 KNMSIDVPNLAAIQ
+612 NMSINVQNLAAIQ
-626 KPANAGNLQYE
+626 KPVNAGNLQYE
-637 LVEDTGS
+637 LAEYTGS
-644 DKGAGTIDKETGRLK
+644 DKGEGTIDKETGLLT

-667 IKVNTQESGFYKEG
+667 IKVNTQASGFYKAG
-681 ENPVYITLT
+681 ENPVCITLT
-690 VNKAAFPDSWN
+690 VNKAKFPASWN
-701 LTVTAASGIYNG
+701 LIVTATSGIYNG

-725 GIPDG
+725 DIPDG
-730 ARYEYQLKNTNRT
+730 ARYEYQLKSTKST
-743 DDLQE
+743 DDLRE
-748 EQWKSECPKIV
+748 DQWKSECPKIV
-759 NVAESGQ
+759 NVAESDQ

-771 VTVDNYE
+771 VTVNNYE
-778 SKIFCSDNQT
+778 SKVFCSDNRT
-788 DITKRRFLDTK
+788 SITKRRFADTK

-804 QTVIYNGQ
+804 ENVIYNGQ
-812 SWSPEI
+812 SWEPKI

-824 QGASGAEVDKA
+824 QGASRDEVDKA
-835 DYTIQYWT
+835 DYTIKDWT
-843 YWTGTGN
+843 YWTGTDN
-850 SEVTERKDAGTYTVH
+850 MIVKERKNAGTYTVS
-865 LIGQENYTNESNGAI
+865 LLGQGNYTNESNKAI
-880 LTIDKCKLNARITGD
+880 LTIDKCKLNARITGN

-907 TEEQNLSVQL
+907 REEQNLSVQL
-917 YSDSGIPDSQD
+917 YSDSGTPDSQD

-941 DVGEHDIEAANITL
+941 DVGEHNIEAANITL

-964 LTENSASVKGSIIAR
+964 LTENSTSIKGNIVAR

-999 PQILASVETGLS
+999 PQIHASVETGLS

-1049 MDNFNDAVKTV
+1049 MANFNDAVKTV
-1060 DVTVQQASSNSGSH
+1060 NVTVQKVSSSSGSH
-1074 SGGGKDSGGK
+1074 SGGGKGSGGK
-1084 DSSGKGSSGKGSSGK
+1084 GSGGKGSSGK
-1099 SSSGSSGTVT
+1099 SSSVSSGTVT

-1176 ADGYLSTGWLYDTL
+1176 AEGYLSTGWIYDTL

-1210 NGKWYYLNPSHDG
+1210 NGKWYYLNSNQDG

-1230 NRRTPDGW
+1230 KRRTPDGW

>member
-1 MKGIRRA
+1 MKSIRRA
-8 AAMCLTMTLAV
+8 AAMCLTMTVAV

-30 MPQKTERKKCV
+30 MPQKTEKKKCV

-81 TAVSSGTNED
+81 TAASSGTNED
-91 DSETGPDEE
+91 DSETGPDDE
-100 ETNDQKDSADKAENG
+100 ETND
-115 GKQKDSADKAEDDEK
+115 QKDSADKAEDDEK

-141 DMEDTAV
+141 DMEDTTV

-169 EENLLDGKLELNG
+169 EENLLDGRLELSG
-182 VTEEAQPSF
+182 VTEEVQPSF
-191 EEVTEYLPEA
+191 EEVAEYLPQA
-201 IIAQVGEKSEVGG
+201 IIAQVGEESEVGG
-214 EGEEKLLITGWTCS
+214 EEEEKLPITGWSCN

-255 LAEDADALVV
+255 LAEDVETLVV
-265 EVSVTGDQAALTAV
+265 EVSVTGDQAAMPVYDYKNVVLNVNFEEGKTCKGLAYDE
-279 SGTAVLHVSFKAGK
+279 SG
-293 EAKDLYFDGNNFS
+293 FS
-306 SYNNDVMDLLKQNGI
+306 SLNDDVMNLLNDRGI
-321 RVTSSG
+321 EVTNSG
-327 KDRFQ
+327 ENSFQ
-332 LIMTKASIQNL
+332 LRMTNATTIQNL
-343 QLSQGTWEIELNGSN
+343 ELSRGTWEIVLNGSN
-358 VLEGKGKYVAGC
+358 VLEGKGKGVGGV
-370 GLRIN
+370 GLKIKE
-375 DNVSA
+375 NVSA
-380 TIKAG
+380 TIKEG

-390 LTAHNYPT
+390 LTAKNSPT
-398 TGSSDGSCGIQVAG
+398 TGTSRDGSSGIAVEG
-412 SLTIESGT
+412 NLTIESGT
-420 IEATAKAGSNS
+420 IEATAYAGNNS
-431 APDSGAI
+431 APFSGGI
-438 LVGTTGTL
+438 VVGKTGNL
-446 NINGGS
+446 NIRGGA
-452 VTAAGTGK
+452 VTATGTGK
-460 KGVYVR
+460 NGVFVR
-466 GNFQMTGGSLTVTGS
+466 GNFRMTGGSLTATGS
-481 GEPGIENVGSFE
+481 GKPGIENEGIFE

-499 STKSNSGGIGF
+499 STKSNSDGIGF
-510 LQGRGS
+510 LQSGGS
-516 ATIKAKEL
+516 ATIQAQEL
-524 NTDRLYI
+524 ITDRLYI
-531 NGDGS
+531 NSS
-536 FTVAKGGKVTSG
+536 FTVASGGKVTSG
-548 STTINSGTL
+548 STIIDSGTL
-557 TNAGEFVSNGP
+557 TNKGEFVSNGP
-568 FEKGKYGTFNNT
+568 FVKKENGTFINK
-580 GTISGSGSL
+580 GTISGNGSL

-594 QTPDEIKDY
+594 QTPDQITGYTAEISRDY
-603 TKKISKDYY
+603 SE
-612 KNMSIDVPNLAAIQ
+612 NMSIDVQNLAGIHQ
-626 KPANAGNLQYE
+626 PDRAGNLQYE
-637 LVEDTGS
+637 LAEYTGS
-644 DKGAGTIDKETGRLK
+644 DKGEGTIDEETGQLK

-667 IKVNTQESGFYKEG
+667 IQVNTQASGFYKAG
-681 ENPVYITLT
+681 ENPVCITLT
-690 VNKAAFPDSWN
+690 VNKAKFPDSWN
-701 LTVTAASGIYNG
+701 LSVTAASGEYRG
-713 SKGYPAATISTT
+713 AQGYLAAAISASS
-725 GIPDG
+725 IPSG
-730 ARYEYQLKNTNRT
+730 ARYEYQLKRTNRK

-748 EQWKSECPKIV
+748 DQWKSECPKIV

-778 SKIFCSDNQT
+778 SKVFCSDNRT
-788 DITKRRFLDTK
+788 SITERRFADTK

-804 QTVIYNGQ
+804 ETVIYNGQ
-812 SWSPEI
+812 SRNPKI

-824 QGASGAEVDKA
+824 QGASGDEVDKA

-843 YWTGTGN
+843 YWTGTDN
-850 SEVTERKDAGTYTVH
+850 MIVTERKDAGTYTVY
-865 LIGQENYTNESNGAI
+865 LLGQENYTNESKQAI

-895 SFDKVYDGTTDI
+895 SLDKVYDGTTDI

-917 YSDSGIPDSQD
+917 YSDSGTPDSQD

-941 DVGEHDIEAANITL
+941 DVGEHNIEAANITL

-964 LTENSASVKGSIIAR
+964 LTENSASIKGNIVAR

-984 TVSADPLTYNGTEQK
+984 IVSAAPLTYNGTEQK
-999 PQILASVETGLS
+999 PQIHASVETGLS

-1049 MDNFNDAVKTV
+1049 MANFNDAVKTV
-1060 DVTVQQASSNSGSH
+1060 NVTVQQAPSSSGSH

-1084 DSSGKGSSGKGSSGK
+1084 GSSGT
-1099 SSSGSSGTVT
+1099 SSSVSSGTVT

-1176 ADGYLSTGWLYDTL
+1176 AEGYLSTGWIYDTL

-1210 NGKWYYLNPSHDG
+1210 NGKWYYLNPNQDG

-1230 NRRTPDGW
+1230 KRRTPDGW

>member
-8 AAMCLTMTLAV
+8 AAVCLTMTLAV

-30 MPQKTERKKCV
+30 MPQKTEKKKCV

-81 TAVSSGTNED
+81 TAASSGTNED
-91 DSETGPDEE
+91 DSETGPDDE
-100 ETNDQKDSADKAENG
+100 ETNDQKDSANKAEN
-115 GKQKDSADKAEDDEK
+115 
-130 QEDAP
+130 AP

-141 DMEDTAV
+141 DMEDTTV

-169 EENLLDGKLELNG
+169 EENLLDGKLELSG

-201 IIAQVGEKSEVGG
+201 IIAQVGEESEAGK
-214 EGEEKLLITGWTCS
+214 EEKLPITGWSCN

-234 EGRWPLEGT
+234 EGCWPLEGT

-255 LAEDADALVV
+255 LAEDAEALVV
-265 EVSVTGDQAALTAV
+265 EVSVTGDQAAMPVYDYQNVVLNVNFEEGEPPKGLAYDE
-279 SGTAVLHVSFKAGK
+279 SG
-293 EAKDLYFDGNNFS
+293 FS
-306 SYNNDVMDLLKQNGI
+306 SLNNDVMNLLNDRGI
-321 RVTSSG
+321 KVTNSG
-327 KDRFQ
+327 ENSFQ
-332 LIMTKASIQNL
+332 LRMTNATTIQNL
-343 QLSQGTWEIELNGSN
+343 ELSWGTWEIVLNGSN
-358 VLEGKGKYVAGC
+358 VLKGKGKGFSGC

-375 DNVSA
+375 DYVSA
-380 TIKAG
+380 TIKAE
-385 TAPAS
+385 TASAS
-390 LTAHNYPT
+390 LTVKNSPT
-398 TGSSDGSCGIQVAG
+398 KRTSDDASSAIVVAG

-420 IEATAKAGSNS
+420 IEAAAYAEQNS
-431 APDSGAI
+431 DPVSGAI
-438 LVGTTGTL
+438 VVQSNGTL
-446 NINGGS
+446 NISGGS
-452 VTAAGTGK
+452 VTAAGTHK
-460 KGVYVR
+460 NGVYVR
-466 GNFQMTGGSLTVTGS
+466 RNFQMTGGSLKVTGS
-481 GEPGIENVGSFE
+481 GKPGIENVGSFE
-493 LSDGTI
+493 LSGGTI
-499 STKSNSGGIGF
+499 STNGGPGF
-510 LQGRGS
+510 LQRGGT
-516 ATIKAKEL
+516 ATIQAKEL

-531 NGDGS
+531 NGNSS

-548 STTINSGTL
+548 STIIDSGTL
-557 TNAGEFVSNGP
+557 TNAGEFVLNGA
-568 FEKGKYGTFNNT
+568 FEKGKYGTFINN
-580 GTISGSGSL
+580 GTISGTGSL
-589 PDDAK
+589 PDGVK
-594 QTPDEIKDY
+594 QIPDNITVYKAEISADY
-603 TKKISKDYY
+603 CD
-612 KNMSIDVPNLAAIQ
+612 NMSINVQNLAAIQ
-626 KPANAGNLQYE
+626 KPVNAGNLQYE

-644 DKGAGTIDKETGRLK
+644 DKGEGTIDKETGQLT

-667 IKVNTQESGFYKEG
+667 IEVNTQESGFYKAG

-690 VNKAAFPDSWN
+690 VNKAAFPASWN
-701 LTVTAASGIYNG
+701 LIVTATSGIYNG
-713 SKGYPAATISTT
+713 SKGYPAAAINAS
-725 GIPDG
+725 GIPSG
-730 ARYEYQLKNTNRT
+730 ARYEYQLKSTSST

-748 EQWKSECPKIV
+748 DQWKSECPKIV

-771 VTVDNYE
+771 VTVDNYK
-778 SKIFCSDNQT
+778 SKVFCSGNPT
-788 DITKRRFLDTK
+788 SIIKRRFADTK

-804 QTVIYNGQ
+804 ETVIYNGQ

-824 QGASGAEVDKA
+824 QGASRDEVDKA
-835 DYTIQYWT
+835 DYIIQDWT
-843 YWTGTGN
+843 YWTGTDN
-850 SEVTERKDAGTYTVH
+850 SKVTERKDAGIYTVY
-865 LIGQENYTNESNGAI
+865 LLGQRNYTNESKQAI
-880 LTIDKCKLNARITGD
+880 FTIDKCKLNARITGD

-907 TEEQNLSVQL
+907 KEEQNLSVQL
-917 YSDSGIPDSQD
+917 YSDSGTPDSRD
-928 VRADQVNLAYQSA
+928 VRADQVNWAYQSA
-941 DVGEHDIEAANITL
+941 DVGEHNIEAANITL

-964 LTENSASVKGSIIAR
+964 LTENSTSIKGNIVAR

-984 TVSADPLTYNGTEQK
+984 TVSADSLTYNGTEQK
-999 PQILASVETGLS
+999 PQIHASVEIGLS
-1011 NVSPDAVVFTYSKNG
+1011 NESPDAVVFTYSKNG

-1049 MDNFNDAVKTV
+1049 MANFNDAVKTV
-1060 DVTVQQASSNSGSH
+1060 NVTVQQAPSSSGSH

-1084 DSSGKGSSGKGSSGK
+1084 GSGGKGSSGK

-1176 ADGYLSTGWLYDTL
+1176 AEGYLSTGWIYDTL
-1190 YQGWFYM
+1190 HQGWFYM

-1210 NGKWYYLNPSHDG
+1210 NGKWYYLNPNQDG

-1230 NRRTPDGW
+1230 KRRTPDGW

>member
-8 AAMCLTMTLAV
+8 AAVCLTMTLAV

-91 DSETGPDEE
+91 DSETGPDDE
-100 ETNDQKDSADKAENG
+100 ETNDQKDSADKAEN
-115 GKQKDSADKAEDDEK
+115 
-130 QEDAP
+130 AP

-141 DMEDTAV
+141 DMEDTTV

-169 EENLLDGKLELNG
+169 EENLLDGKLELSG

-201 IIAQVGEKSEVGG
+201 IIAQVGEEG
-214 EGEEKLLITGWTCS
+214 EAGKEEKLPITGWTCN

-255 LAEDADALVV
+255 LAEDVDALVV

-279 SGTAVLHVSFKAGK
+279 SGTAVLNVNFESGKSFKS
-293 EAKDLYFDGNNFS
+293 LYYDGENFS
-306 SYNNDVMDLLKQNGI
+306 SVNNDVMDLLNDCGI
-321 RVTSSG
+321 RVTSLGENSF
-327 KDRFQ
+327 R
-332 LIMTKASIQNL
+332 LIMTGASIQNL
-343 QLSQGTWEIELNGSN
+343 QLSQGTWEIVLNGSN
-358 VLEGKGKYVAGC
+358 VLEGKGKDVSGC

-375 DNVSA
+375 EHVSA

-385 TAPAS
+385 KAPAS
-390 LTAHNYPT
+390 LTAKNSPT
-398 TGSSDGSCGIQVAG
+398 KGTSNDGSSGIAVAG
-412 SLTIESGT
+412 NLTIESGT
-420 IEATAKAGSNS
+420 TIEATADAAGKNS

-438 LVGTTGTL
+438 VVGSKGTL

-460 KGVYVR
+460 NGVHVR
-466 GNFQMTGGSLTVTGS
+466 GGGEFRMAGGRLTVTGS
-481 GEPGIENVGSFE
+481 GKPVIENVGNFN
-493 LSDGTI
+493 LSGGTI
-499 STKSNSGGIGF
+499 STKSNSDGIGF
-510 LQGRGS
+510 LQSGGS
-516 ATIKAKEL
+516 ATIQAQEL
-524 NTDRLYI
+524 ITDRLYI
-531 NGDGS
+531 NSS
-536 FTVAKGGKVTSG
+536 FTVASGGKVTSG
-548 STTINSGTL
+548 STIIDSGTL
-557 TNAGEFVSNGP
+557 TNEGEFVSNGP
-568 FEKGKYGTFNNT
+568 FVKKENGTFINK
-580 GTISGSGSL
+580 GTISGNGSL

-594 QTPDEIKDY
+594 QTPDPITVYTAEI
-603 TKKISKDYY
+603 SENY
-612 KNMSIDVPNLAAIQ
+612 KENMSIDVKNLAAIQ
-626 KPANAGNLQYE
+626 KPVKAGNLQYE
-637 LVEDTGS
+637 LAEYTGS
-644 DKGAGTIDKETGRLK
+644 DKGEGTIDKETGHLT

-667 IKVNTQESGFYKEG
+667 IKVNTQASGFYKAG
-681 ENPVYITLT
+681 ENPVCITLT
-690 VNKAAFPDSWN
+690 VNKAKFPASWN
-701 LTVTAASGIYNG
+701 LIVTATSGIYNG

-725 GIPDG
+725 DIPDG
-730 ARYEYQLKNTNRT
+730 ARYEYQLKSTKST
-743 DDLQE
+743 DDLRE
-748 EQWKSECPKIV
+748 DQWKSECPKIV
-759 NVAESGQ
+759 NVAESDQ

-771 VTVDNYE
+771 VTVNNYE
-778 SKIFCSDNQT
+778 SKVFCSDNRT
-788 DITKRRFLDTK
+788 SITKRRFADTK

-804 QTVIYNGQ
+804 ENVIYNGQ
-812 SWSPEI
+812 SWEPKI

-824 QGASGAEVDKA
+824 QGASRDEVDKA
-835 DYTIQYWT
+835 DYTIKDWT
-843 YWTGTGN
+843 YWTGTDN
-850 SEVTERKDAGTYTVH
+850 MIVKERKNAGTYTVS
-865 LIGQENYTNESNGAI
+865 LLGQGNYTNESNKAI
-880 LTIDKCKLNARITGD
+880 LTIDKCKLNARITGN

-907 TEEQNLSVQL
+907 REEQNLSVQL
-917 YSDSGIPDSQD
+917 YSDSGTPDSQD

-941 DVGEHDIEAANITL
+941 DVGEHNIEAANITL

-964 LTENSASVKGSIIAR
+964 LTENSTSIKGNIVAR

-999 PQILASVETGLS
+999 PQIHASVETGLS

-1049 MDNFNDAVKTV
+1049 MANFNDAVKTV
-1060 DVTVQQASSNSGSH
+1060 NVTVQKVSSSSGSH
-1074 SGGGKDSGGK
+1074 SGGGKGSG
-1084 DSSGKGSSGKGSSGK
+1084 GKGSSGK
-1099 SSSGSSGTVT
+1099 SSSVSSGTVT

-1176 ADGYLSTGWLYDTL
+1176 AEGYLSTGWIYDTL

-1210 NGKWYYLNPSHDG
+1210 NGKWYYLNSNQDG

>member
-1 MKGIRRA
+1 MKDIRRA
-8 AAMCLTMTLAV
+8 AAVCLTMTLAV

-41 HVHTEEC
+41 HVHSEEC

-81 TAVSSGTNED
+81 TASSSGTNED
-91 DSETGPDEE
+91 DSETGPDDE
-100 ETNDQKDSADKAENG
+100 ETNDQKDSANKAEN
-115 GKQKDSADKAEDDEK
+115 
-130 QEDAP
+130 AP

-141 DMEDTAV
+141 DMEDTTV

-169 EENLLDGKLELNG
+169 EENLLDGKLELSG

-201 IIAQVGEKSEVGG
+201 IIAQVGEESEAGK
-214 EGEEKLLITGWTCS
+214 EEKLPITGWSCN

-234 EGRWPLEGT
+234 EGCWPLEGT

-255 LAEDADALVV
+255 LAEDAEALVV
-265 EVSVTGDQAALTAV
+265 EVSVTGDQAAMPVYDYQNVVLNVNFEEGEPPKGLAYDE
-279 SGTAVLHVSFKAGK
+279 SG
-293 EAKDLYFDGNNFS
+293 FS
-306 SYNNDVMDLLKQNGI
+306 SLNNDVMNLLNDRGI
-321 RVTSSG
+321 KVTNSG
-327 KDRFQ
+327 ENSFQ
-332 LIMTKASIQNL
+332 LRMTNATTIQNL
-343 QLSQGTWEIELNGSN
+343 ELSRGTWEIVLNGSN
-358 VLEGKGKYVAGC
+358 VLKGKGKGFSGC

-375 DNVSA
+375 DYVSA
-380 TIKAG
+380 TIKAE
-385 TAPAS
+385 TASAS
-390 LTAHNYPT
+390 LTVKNSPT
-398 TGSSDGSCGIQVAG
+398 KRTSDDASSAIVVAG

-420 IEATAKAGSNS
+420 IEAAAYAEQNS
-431 APDSGAI
+431 DPVSGAI
-438 LVGTTGTL
+438 VVQSNGTL
-446 NINGGS
+446 NISGGS
-452 VTAAGTGK
+452 VTAAGTHK
-460 KGVYVR
+460 NGVYVR
-466 GNFQMTGGSLTVTGS
+466 RNFQMTGGSLTVTGS
-481 GEPGIENVGSFE
+481 GKPGIENVGSFE
-493 LSDGTI
+493 LSGGTI
-499 STKSNSGGIGF
+499 STNGGPGF
-510 LQGRGS
+510 LQRGGT
-516 ATIKAKEL
+516 ATIQAKEL

-531 NGDGS
+531 NGNSS

-548 STTINSGTL
+548 STIIDSGTL
-557 TNAGEFVSNGP
+557 TNAGEFVLNGA
-568 FEKGKYGTFNNT
+568 FEKGKYGTFINN
-580 GTISGSGSL
+580 GTISGTGSL
-589 PDDAK
+589 PDGVK
-594 QTPDEIKDY
+594 QIPDNITVYKAEISADY
-603 TKKISKDYY
+603 CD
-612 KNMSIDVPNLAAIQ
+612 NMSINVQNLAAIQ
-626 KPANAGNLQYE
+626 KPVNAGNLQYE

-644 DKGAGTIDKETGRLK
+644 DKGVGTIDKERGQLR

-667 IKVNTQESGFYKEG
+667 IKVNTQASGFYKAG

-690 VNKAAFPDSWN
+690 VNKAKFPDSWN
-701 LTVTAASGIYNG
+701 LTVTAASGEYRG
-713 SKGYPAATISTT
+713 AQGYPAAAISASS
-725 GIPDG
+725 IPSG
-730 ARYEYQLKNTNRT
+730 ARYEYQLKSTNRK

-748 EQWKSECPKIV
+748 DQWKSECPKIV

-771 VTVDNYE
+771 VTVDNYK
-778 SKIFCSDNQT
+778 SKIFCSGNQT
-788 DITKRRFLDTK
+788 NITKRKFTDTK

-804 QTVIYNGQ
+804 ETVIYNGQ

-824 QGASGAEVDKA
+824 QGASEDAVDRA
-835 DYTIQYWT
+835 DYIIQYWT
-843 YWTGTGN
+843 YWTGTDN
-850 SEVTERKDAGTYTVH
+850 SIVTERKDAGTYTVY
-865 LIGQENYTNESNGAI
+865 LLGQRNYTNESKQAI

-907 TEEQNLSVQL
+907 KEEQNLSVQL
-917 YSDSGIPDSQD
+917 YSDSGTPDSRD
-928 VRADQVNLAYQSA
+928 VRADQVNWAYQSA
-941 DVGEHDIEAANITL
+941 DVGEHNIEAANITL

-964 LTENSASVKGSIIAR
+964 LTENSTSIKGNIVAR

-999 PQILASVETGLS
+999 PQIHASVEIGLS
-1011 NVSPDAVVFTYSKNG
+1011 NESPDAVVFTYSKNG

-1049 MDNFNDAVKTV
+1049 MANFNDAVKTV
-1060 DVTVQQASSNSGSH
+1060 NVTVQQAPSSSGSH
-1074 SGGGKDSGGK
+1074 SGGG
-1084 DSSGKGSSGKGSSGK
+1084 GKGSSGKSSSGK

-1176 ADGYLSTGWLYDTL
+1176 AEGYLSTGWIYDTL
-1190 YQGWFYM
+1190 HQGWFYM

-1210 NGKWYYLNPSHDG
+1210 NGKWYYLNSNQDG

-1230 NRRTPDGW
+1230 KRRTPDGW

>member
-8 AAMCLTMTLAV
+8 AAVCLTMTLAV

-81 TAVSSGTNED
+81 TAASSGMNED
-91 DSETGPDEE
+91 DSETGPDDE
-100 ETNDQKDSADKAENG
+100 ETNDQKDSADKAEN
-115 GKQKDSADKAEDDEK
+115 
-130 QEDAP
+130 AP

-141 DMEDTAV
+141 DMEDTTV

-156 VKSQIFSWSWYDP
+156 VKSQIFSWFWYDP
-169 EENLLDGKLELNG
+169 EENLLDGKLELSG

-201 IIAQVGEKSEVGG
+201 IIAQVGEESEAGK
-214 EGEEKLLITGWTCS
+214 EEKLPITGWSCN

-255 LAEDADALVV
+255 LAEDVDALVV
-265 EVSVTGDQAALTAV
+265 EVSVTGDQAAMPVV
-279 SGTAVLHVSFKAGK
+279 SGKCVLNVSFNSGEEFKG
-293 EAKDLYFDGNNFS
+293 LYFDGNKFS
-306 SYNNDVMDLLKQNGI
+306 SVNNDVMKLLNDHGI
-321 RVTSSG
+321 KVTNSG
-327 KDRFQ
+327 ENSFQ
-332 LIMTKASIQNL
+332 LRMTNATIQNL
-343 QLSQGTWEIELNGSN
+343 ELSQGTWEIVLNGSN
-358 VLEGKGKYVAGC
+358 VLKGKGKGFSGC

-375 DNVSA
+375 DYVSA
-380 TIKAG
+380 TIKAE
-385 TAPAS
+385 TASAS
-390 LTAHNYPT
+390 LTVKNSPT
-398 TGSSDGSCGIQVAG
+398 TSTSRDASSGIVVAG

-420 IEATAKAGSNS
+420 IKAIAYAEQNS
-431 APDSGAI
+431 DPVSGAI
-438 LVGTTGTL
+438 VVQSNGTL
-446 NINGGS
+446 NISGGS
-452 VTAAGTGK
+452 VTAAGTHK
-460 KGVYVR
+460 NGVYVR
-466 GNFQMTGGSLTVTGS
+466 RNFQMTGGSLTVTGS
-481 GEPGIENVGSFE
+481 GKPGIENEGNFK
-493 LSDGTI
+493 LSGGTI
-499 STKSNSGGIGF
+499 STKSNSDGIGF
-510 LQGRGS
+510 LQRGGS
-516 ATIKAKEL
+516 VTIEANEL
-524 NTDRLYI
+524 ITDRLNI
-531 NGDGS
+531 TGNSS
-536 FTVAKGGKVTSG
+536 FTVASGGKVTSG
-548 STTINSGTL
+548 STIIDSGTL
-557 TNAGEFVSNGP
+557 TNEGEFVSNGP
-568 FEKGKYGTFNNT
+568 FEKGEGGRFNNT
-580 GTISGSGSL
+580 GTISGTGSL

-594 QTPDEIKDY
+594 QTPDPITGYKA
-603 TKKISKDYY
+603 KISENY
-612 KNMSIDVPNLAAIQ
+612 KENMSIDVKNLAAIQ
-626 KPANAGNLQYE
+626 KPVKAGNLQYE

-644 DKGAGTIDKETGRLK
+644 DKGEGTIDKETGQLTVDR
-659 VTKAGVFK
+659 AGVFK
-667 IKVNTQESGFYKEG
+667 IKVNTQASGFYKAG
-681 ENPVYITLT
+681 ENPVDITLT
-690 VNKAAFPDSWN
+690 VNKAAFPDHWN
-701 LTVTAASGIYNG
+701 LTVKAASGKYRG
-713 SKGYPAATISTT
+713 AQGYLAATISPI

-730 ARYEYQLKNTNRT
+730 ARYEYQLKSTNST

-748 EQWKSECPKIV
+748 DKWESKCPKIV

-771 VTVDNYE
+771 VTVDNYK
-778 SKIFCSDNQT
+778 SKIFCSGNQT
-788 DITKRRFLDTK
+788 NITKRNFTDTK

-804 QTVIYNGQ
+804 ETVIYNGR
-812 SWSPEI
+812 SWNPEI

-824 QGASGAEVDKA
+824 QGASGDEVDKA
-835 DYTIQYWT
+835 DYTIKDWT
-843 YWTGTGN
+843 YWTGTDNGR
-850 SEVTERKDAGTYTVH
+850 VTERKDAGTYTVY
-865 LIGQENYTNESNGAI
+865 LLGQENYTNELNKAI

-895 SFDKVYDGTTDI
+895 FFDKVYDGTTDI

-917 YSDSGIPDSQD
+917 YSDSGTPDSQD

-941 DVGEHDIEAANITL
+941 DVGEHNIEAANITL

-964 LTENSASVKGSIIAR
+964 LTENSISIKGNIVAR

-999 PQILASVETGLS
+999 PQIHASVETGLS

-1049 MDNFNDAVKTV
+1049 MANFNDAVKTV
-1060 DVTVQQASSNSGSH
+1060 NVTVQRAPSSSGSH
-1074 SGGGKDSGGK
+1074 SGGG
-1084 DSSGKGSSGKGSSGK
+1084 GKGSSGK

-1176 ADGYLSTGWLYDTL
+1176 AEGYLSTGWIYDTL

-1210 NGKWYYLNPSHDG
+1210 NGKWYYLNPNQDG

-1230 NRRTPDGW
+1230 KRRTPDGW

>member
-1 MKGIRRA
+1 M
-8 AAMCLTMTLAV
+8 
-19 STLFG
+19 
-24 NTAWAD
+24 
-30 MPQKTERKKCV
+30 
-41 HVHTEEC
+41 
-48 YGEPDEEATS
+48 
-58 SQIGEEPT
+58 
-66 ECTHVCTVESGCIRN
+66 
-81 TAVSSGTNED
+81 SSGTNED
-91 DSETGPDEE
+91 DSETGPDDE
-100 ETNDQKDSADKAENG
+100 ETNDQKN
-115 GKQKDSADKAEDDEK
+115 SADKAEDDEK

-141 DMEDTAV
+141 DMEDTTV

-169 EENLLDGKLELNG
+169 EENLLDGKLELSG

-191 EEVTEYLPEA
+191 EEVTEYLPQA
-201 IIAQVGEKSEVGG
+201 IIAQVGEESEAGK
-214 EGEEKLLITGWTCS
+214 EEKLPITGWSCN

-234 EGRWPLEGT
+234 EGCWPLEGT

-255 LAEDADALVV
+255 LAEDVDALVV
-265 EVSVTGDQAALTAV
+265 EVSVTGDQAALTAYDPNNV
-279 SGTAVLHVSFKAGK
+279 VLSVNFEEGESFKNLAYNESG
-293 EAKDLYFDGNNFS
+293 FS
-306 SYNNDVMDLLKQNGI
+306 SLRNDVMNLLKQHGI
-321 RVTSSG
+321 TVTSSG
-327 KDRFQ
+327 ENRFQ
-332 LIMTKASIQNL
+332 LIMTNASIQNL
-343 QLSQGTWEIELNGSN
+343 ELSRGTWEIVLNESN
-358 VLEGKGKYVAGC
+358 VLKGKGTQVGGV
-370 GLRIN
+370 GLKIKE
-375 DNVSA
+375 NVRA

-398 TGSSDGSCGIQVAG
+398 TGTSNDGSSGIAVEG
-412 SLTIESGT
+412 NLTIESGT
-420 IEATAKAGSNS
+420 IEATADAGKNS
-431 APDSGAI
+431 APFSGGI
-438 LVGTTGTL
+438 VVGREGIL
-446 NINGGS
+446 NINGGA

-460 KGVYVR
+460 NGVFVR
-466 GNFQMTGGSLTVTGS
+466 GNFRMKGGSLTATGS
-481 GEPGIENVGSFE
+481 RKPGIENEGTFE
-493 LSDGTI
+493 LSGGTI
-499 STKSNSGGIGF
+499 STSADNGGTGF
-510 LQGRGS
+510 VQRGKP
-516 ATIKAKEL
+516 AMIKANEL
-524 NTDRLYI
+524 NTDRLNI
-531 NGDGS
+531 TGNSS
-536 FTVAKGGKVTSG
+536 FTVARGGKVTSG
-548 STTINSGTL
+548 STIINSGTL
-557 TNAGEFVSNGP
+557 TNEGEFVSNGP
-568 FEKGKYGTFNNT
+568 FVKEKDGTFINK
-580 GTISGSGSL
+580 GTISGNGSL
-589 PDDAK
+589 PDDLK
-594 QTPDEIKDY
+594 QKPGNITVNQAEISAGYRD
-603 TKKISKDYY
+603 
-612 KNMSIDVPNLAAIQ
+612 NMLIDVPSLAGIH
-626 KPANAGNLQYE
+626 KPVNAGNLQYE
-637 LVEDTGS
+637 LAEYTGS
-644 DKGAGTIDKETGRLK
+644 DKGEGTINEETGQLTVK
-659 VTKAGVFK
+659 KAGVFK
-667 IKVNTQESGFYKEG
+667 IKVNTQASGLYEAGK
-681 ENPVYITLT
+681 NPVYITLT
-690 VNKAAFPDSWN
+690 VNKAAFPDHWN
-701 LTVTAASGIYNG
+701 LIVTATSDIYNG
-713 SKGYPAATISTT
+713 SKGYPAAAISAS
-725 GIPDG
+725 GIPKG
-730 ARYEYQLKNTNRT
+730 AGYEYQLKRTKNT

-748 EQWKSECPKIV
+748 DQWKSECPKIV
-759 NVAESGQ
+759 NVAESEQ

-778 SKIFCSDNQT
+778 SKVFCSDNRT
-788 DITKRRFLDTK
+788 SITERSFTDTK

-804 QTVIYNGQ
+804 ETVIYNGQ
-812 SWSPEI
+812 SRNPEI

-824 QGASGAEVDKA
+824 QGTSGDEVNKA
-835 DYTIQYWT
+835 DYTIKYWT
-843 YWTGTGN
+843 YWTGTDN
-850 SEVTERKDAGTYTVH
+850 SIVRERKDAGTYTVH
-865 LIGQENYTNESNGAI
+865 LLGQGNYKNESNTAI
-880 LTIDKCKLNARITGD
+880 FTIDKCKLNARITGY

-917 YSDSGIPDSQD
+917 YSDSGTPDSQD

-964 LTENSASVKGSIIAR
+964 LTENSTSIKGNIVAR

-999 PQILASVETGLS
+999 PQIQASVETGLS

-1049 MDNFNDAVKTV
+1049 MANFNDAVKTV
-1060 DVTVQQASSNSGSH
+1060 NVTVQQAPSSSGSH
-1074 SGGGKDSGGK
+1074 SGGG
-1084 DSSGKGSSGKGSSGK
+1084 GKGSSGK

-1176 ADGYLSTGWLYDTL
+1176 AEGYLSTGWIYDTL

-1210 NGKWYYLNPSHDG
+1210 NGKWYYLNSNQDG

-1230 NRRTPDGW
+1230 KRRTPDGW

>member
-8 AAMCLTMTLAV
+8 AAVCLTMTLAV

-30 MPQKTERKKCV
+30 MPQKTEKKKCV

-81 TAVSSGTNED
+81 TAASSGTNED
-91 DSETGPDEE
+91 DSETGPDDE
-100 ETNDQKDSADKAENG
+100 ETNDQKDSANKAEN
-115 GKQKDSADKAEDDEK
+115 
-130 QEDAP
+130 AP

-141 DMEDTAV
+141 DMEDTTV

-169 EENLLDGKLELNG
+169 EENLLDGKLELSG

-201 IIAQVGEKSEVGG
+201 IIAQVGEESEAGK
-214 EGEEKLLITGWTCS
+214 EEKLPITGWSCN

-255 LAEDADALVV
+255 LAEDVDALVV
-265 EVSVTGDQAALTAV
+265 EVSVTGDQAAMPVV
-279 SGTAVLHVSFKAGK
+279 SGECVLNVSFNSGEEFKS
-293 EAKDLYFDGNNFS
+293 LYFDGNKFS
-306 SYNNDVMDLLKQNGI
+306 SVNNDVMKLLNDHGI
-321 RVTSSG
+321 KVTNSG
-327 KDRFQ
+327 ENSFQ
-332 LIMTKASIQNL
+332 LRMTKATIQNL
-343 QLSQGTWEIELNGSN
+343 ELSQGTWEIVLNGSN
-358 VLEGKGKYVAGC
+358 VLKGKGKGFSGC

-375 DNVSA
+375 DYVSA
-380 TIKAG
+380 TIKAE
-385 TAPAS
+385 TASAS
-390 LTAHNYPT
+390 LTVKNSPT
-398 TGSSDGSCGIQVAG
+398 KRTSDDASSAIVVAG

-420 IEATAKAGSNS
+420 IEAAAYAEQNS
-431 APDSGAI
+431 DPVSGAI
-438 LVGTTGTL
+438 VVQSNGTL
-446 NINGGS
+446 NISGGS
-452 VTAAGTGK
+452 VTAAGTHK
-460 KGVYVR
+460 NGVYVR
-466 GNFQMTGGSLTVTGS
+466 RNFQMTGGSLTVTGS
-481 GEPGIENVGSFE
+481 GKPGIENVGSFE
-493 LSDGTI
+493 LSGGTI
-499 STKSNSGGIGF
+499 STNGGPGF
-510 LQGRGS
+510 LQRGGT
-516 ATIKAKEL
+516 ATIQAKEL

-531 NGDGS
+531 NGNSS

-548 STTINSGTL
+548 STIIDSGTL
-557 TNAGEFVSNGP
+557 TNAGEFVLNGA
-568 FEKGKYGTFNNT
+568 FEKGKYGTFINN
-580 GTISGSGSL
+580 GTISGTGSL
-589 PDDAK
+589 PDGVK
-594 QTPDEIKDY
+594 QIPDNITVYKAEISADY
-603 TKKISKDYY
+603 CD
-612 KNMSIDVPNLAAIQ
+612 NMSINVQNLAAIQ
-626 KPANAGNLQYE
+626 KPVNAGNLQYE

-644 DKGAGTIDKETGRLK
+644 DKGVGTIDKERGQLR

-667 IKVNTQESGFYKEG
+667 IKVNTQASGFYKAG

-690 VNKAAFPDSWN
+690 VNKAKFPDSWN
-701 LTVTAASGIYNG
+701 LTVTAASGEYRG
-713 SKGYPAATISTT
+713 AQGYPAAAISASS
-725 GIPDG
+725 IPSG
-730 ARYEYQLKNTNRT
+730 ARYEYQLKSTNRK

-748 EQWKSECPKIV
+748 DQWKSECPKIV

-771 VTVDNYE
+771 VTVDNYK
-778 SKIFCSDNQT
+778 SKIFCSGNQT
-788 DITKRRFLDTK
+788 NITKRKFTDTK

-804 QTVIYNGQ
+804 ETVIYNGQ

-824 QGASGAEVDKA
+824 QGASEDAVDRA
-835 DYTIQYWT
+835 DYIIQYWT
-843 YWTGTGN
+843 YWTGTDN
-850 SEVTERKDAGTYTVH
+850 SIVTERKDAGTYTVY
-865 LIGQENYTNESNGAI
+865 LLGQRNYTNESKQAI

-907 TEEQNLSVQL
+907 KEEQNLSVQL
-917 YSDSGIPDSQD
+917 YSDSGTPDSRD
-928 VRADQVNLAYQSA
+928 VRADQVNWAYQSA
-941 DVGEHDIEAANITL
+941 DVGEHNIEAANITL

-964 LTENSASVKGSIIAR
+964 LTENSTSIKGNIVAR

-999 PQILASVETGLS
+999 PQIHASVEIGLS
-1011 NVSPDAVVFTYSKNG
+1011 NESPDAVVFTYSKNG

-1049 MDNFNDAVKTV
+1049 MANFNDAVKTV
-1060 DVTVQQASSNSGSH
+1060 NVTVQQAPSSSGSH
-1074 SGGGKDSGGK
+1074 SGGG
-1084 DSSGKGSSGKGSSGK
+1084 GKGSSGKSSSGK

-1150 SDGTWPMGNTG
+1150 SDGT
-1161 AFHWEKVNGRWWAFG
+1161 
-1176 ADGYLSTGWLYDTL
+1176 
-1190 YQGWFYM
+1190 
-1197 DENQGMLTGWQFI
+1197 
-1210 NGKWYYLNPSHDG
+1210 
-1223 SAGIMYS
+1223 
-1230 NRRTPDGW
+1230 
-1238 YVKEDGSW
+1238 
-1246 DEEAG
+1246 
-1251 R
+1251 

>member
-8 AAMCLTMTLAV
+8 AAVCLTMTLAV

-30 MPQKTERKKCV
+30 MPQKTEKKKCV

-81 TAVSSGTNED
+81 IAASSGTNED
-91 DSETGPDEE
+91 DSENGPDDE
-100 ETNDQKDSADKAENG
+100 ETND
-115 GKQKDSADKAEDDEK
+115 QKDSADKAEDDEK

-141 DMEDTAV
+141 DMEDTTV

-182 VTEEAQPSF
+182 VTEESQPSF
-191 EEVTEYLPEA
+191 EEVTEYLPQA
-201 IIAQVGEKSEVGG
+201 IIAQVGEESEAGK
-214 EGEEKLLITGWTCS
+214 EEKLPITGWSCN

-234 EGRWPLEGT
+234 EGCWPLEGT

-255 LAEDADALVV
+255 LAEDVDALVV
-265 EVSVTGDQAALTAV
+265 EVSVTGDQAAMPVYDYKNVVLNVNFEEGKTCKGLAYDE
-279 SGTAVLHVSFKAGK
+279 SG
-293 EAKDLYFDGNNFS
+293 FS
-306 SYNNDVMDLLKQNGI
+306 SLNNDVMNLLNDRGI
-321 RVTSSG
+321 EVTNSG
-327 KDRFQ
+327 ENSFQ
-332 LIMTKASIQNL
+332 LRMTNATTIQNL
-343 QLSQGTWEIELNGSN
+343 ELSRGTWEIVLNGSN
-358 VLEGKGKYVAGC
+358 VLEGKGKGVGGV
-370 GLRIN
+370 GLKIKE
-375 DNVSA
+375 NVSA

-385 TAPAS
+385 KAPAS
-390 LTAHNYPT
+390 LTAKNSPT
-398 TGSSDGSCGIQVAG
+398 KGTSNDGSSGIAVAG
-412 SLTIESGT
+412 NLTIESGT
-420 IEATAKAGSNS
+420 TIEATADAGTNS

-438 LVGTTGTL
+438 VVGSKGTL

-460 KGVYVR
+460 NGVHVR
-466 GNFQMTGGSLTVTGS
+466 GGGEFRMSGGSLTVTGS
-481 GEPGIENVGSFE
+481 GKPVIENVGNFN
-493 LSDGTI
+493 LSGGTI
-499 STKSNSGGIGF
+499 STKSNSDGIGF
-510 LQGRGS
+510 LQSGGS
-516 ATIKAKEL
+516 ATIQANEL
-524 NTDRLYI
+524 ITDRLCI
-531 NGDGS
+531 TGNSS
-536 FTVAKGGKVTSG
+536 FTVARGGKVTSG
-548 STTINSGTL
+548 STIIKSGSTL
-557 TNAGEFVSNGP
+557 TNEGEFVSNGA
-568 FEKGKYGTFNNT
+568 FEKEEDGTFINK
-580 GTISGSGSL
+580 GTISGTGSL

-594 QTPDEIKDY
+594 QIPDNITVYTAEISADY
-603 TKKISKDYY
+603 RD
-612 KNMSIDVPNLAAIQ
+612 NMSINVQNLAAIQ
-626 KPANAGNLQYE
+626 KPVNAGNLQYE

-644 DKGAGTIDKETGRLK
+644 DKGVGTIDKERGQLR

-667 IKVNTQESGFYKEG
+667 IKVNTQASGFYKAG

-690 VNKAAFPDSWN
+690 VNKAKFPDSWN
-701 LTVTAASGIYNG
+701 LSVTAASDEYRGAQ
-713 SKGYPAATISTT
+713 GYPAAFISAS
-725 GIPDG
+725 GIPSG
-730 ARYEYQLKNTNRT
+730 ARYEYQLKSTSST

-748 EQWKSECPKIV
+748 DQWKSECPKIV
-759 NVAESGQ
+759 NVAESEQ

-771 VTVDNYE
+771 VTVDNYKP
-778 SKIFCSDNQT
+778 KIFCSGNQT
-788 DITKRRFLDTK
+788 NITKRNFTDTK

-804 QTVIYNGQ
+804 ETVIYNGQ
-812 SWSPEI
+812 SWSPKI

-824 QGASGAEVDKA
+824 QGASRDEVDKA
-835 DYTIQYWT
+835 DYTIKDWT
-843 YWTGTGN
+843 YWTGTDN
-850 SEVTERKDAGTYTVH
+850 MIVKERKNAGTYTVS
-865 LIGQENYTNESNGAI
+865 LLGQGNYTNESNKAI
-880 LTIDKCKLNARITGD
+880 LTIDKCKLNARITGA

-907 TEEQNLSVQL
+907 REEQNLSVQL
-917 YSDSGIPDSQD
+917 YSDSGTPDSQD

-941 DVGEHDIEAANITL
+941 DVGEHNIEAANITL

-964 LTENSASVKGSIIAR
+964 LTENSTSIKGNIVAR

-999 PQILASVETGLS
+999 PQIHASVETGLS

-1060 DVTVQQASSNSGSH
+1060 NVTVQQAPSSSGSH
-1074 SGGGKDSGGK
+1074 SGGGKGSG
-1084 DSSGKGSSGKGSSGK
+1084 GKGSSGK
-1099 SSSGSSGTVT
+1099 SSSVSSGTVT

-1176 ADGYLSTGWLYDTL
+1176 AEGYLSTGWIYDIL
-1190 YQGWFYM
+1190 HQGWFYM

-1210 NGKWYYLNPSHDG
+1210 NGKWYYLNSNHDG

-1230 NRRTPDGW
+1230 KRRTPDGW

>member
-81 TAVSSGTNED
+81 TAVSSGTGAD
-91 DSETGPDEE
+91 DFATGPDDE
-100 ETNDQKDSADKAENG
+100 ETNDQKDSADKAEN
-115 GKQKDSADKAEDDEK
+115 
-130 QEDAP
+130 AP

-169 EENLLDGKLELNG
+169 EENLLDGKLELSG

-201 IIAQVGEKSEVGG
+201 IIAQVGEESEVGG
-214 EGEEKLLITGWTCS
+214 GKGEEKLPITGWTCN

-279 SGTAVLHVSFKAGK
+279 SGTPVLHVSFESG
-293 EAKDLYFDGNNFS
+293 ESVKDLYYDGSKFS
-306 SYNNDVMDLLKQNGI
+306 SFDNDVMNLLNQHNI
-321 RVTSSG
+321 TVTGSG
-327 KDRFQ
+327 NDRFQ
-332 LIMTKASIQNL
+332 LRMTGASIQNL
-343 QLSQGTWEIELNGSN
+343 ELSRGTWEIVLNGNN
-358 VLEGKGKYVAGC
+358 VLEGKGKGLNGC

-375 DNVSA
+375 DYASA
-380 TIKAG
+380 TIKAE
-385 TAPAS
+385 TASAS
-390 LTAHNYPT
+390 LTVKNSPMKRT
-398 TGSSDGSCGIQVAG
+398 SDDSSSAIVVAG

-420 IEATAKAGSNS
+420 IKAIAYAEQNS
-431 APDSGAI
+431 QPVSGAI
-438 LVGTTGTL
+438 VVGSNGTL
-446 NINGGS
+446 NIKRGS
-452 VTAAGTGK
+452 VTAEGTHK
-460 KGVYVR
+460 NGVYVR

-481 GEPGIENVGSFE
+481 GKPGIENVGNFK
-493 LSDGTI
+493 LSGGTI
-499 STKSNSGGIGF
+499 STKSNSDGIGF
-510 LQGRGS
+510 LQSGGS
-516 ATIKAKEL
+516 ATIQAQEL
-524 NTDRLYI
+524 ITDRLYI
-531 NGDGS
+531 NSS
-536 FTVAKGGKVTSG
+536 FTVASGGKVISG
-548 STTINSGTL
+548 STIIDSGTL
-557 TNAGEFVSNGP
+557 TNEGEFVSNGP
-568 FEKGKYGTFNNT
+568 FVKKENGTFINK
-580 GTISGSGSL
+580 GTISGNGSL

-594 QTPDEIKDY
+594 QTPDSITGYTAEISENY
-603 TKKISKDYY
+603 NE
-612 KNMSIDVPNLAAIQ
+612 NMSINVPSLAGIHQ
-626 KPANAGNLQYE
+626 PDRAGNLQYE
-637 LVEDTGS
+637 LAEYTGS
-644 DKGAGTIDKETGRLK
+644 DKGEGTIDKESGQLK
-659 VTKAGVFK
+659 VDRAGVFK
-667 IKVNTQESGFYKEG
+667 IKVNTQASGLYKAG
-681 ENPVYITLT
+681 EKPVYITLT
-690 VNKAAFPDSWN
+690 VNKAAFPEHWN
-701 LTVTAASGIYNG
+701 LIVTATSGIYNG
-713 SKGYPAATISTT
+713 SKGYPAAAISASS
-725 GIPDG
+725 IPSG
-730 ARYEYQLKNTNRT
+730 ARYEYQLKSTNRK

-748 EQWKSECPKIV
+748 DQWKSECPKIV

-778 SKIFCSDNQT
+778 SKVFCSGNQT
-788 DITKRRFLDTK
+788 NITQRSFTDTK

-804 QTVIYNGQ
+804 ENVIYNGQ
-812 SWSPEI
+812 SRNPEI

-824 QGASGAEVDKA
+824 QGASRDAVDRA
-835 DYTIQYWT
+835 DYIIQYWT
-843 YWTGTGN
+843 YWTGTYN
-850 SEVTERKDAGTYTVH
+850 MIVKERKDAGTYTVH

-880 LTIDKCKLNARITGD
+880 LTIDKCKLNARITGY

-907 TEEQNLSVQL
+907 REEQNLSVQL

-964 LTENSASVKGSIIAR
+964 LTENSASIKGSIIAR

-999 PQILASVETGLS
+999 PQIHASVETGLS

-1049 MDNFNDAVKTV
+1049 MANFNDAVKTV
-1060 DVTVQQASSNSGSH
+1060 DVTVQQAPSNSGSH
-1074 SGGGKDSGGK
+1074 SGGGKDSG
-1084 DSSGKGSSGKGSSGK
+1084 GKGSSGKGSSGK

-1130 AVNDGYSHWIKDAR
+1130 AVNDGYSHWMKDAR

-1176 ADGYLSTGWLYDTL
+1176 ADGYLSTGWIYDTL

>member
-8 AAMCLTMTLAV
+8 AAVCLTMTLAV

-81 TAVSSGTNED
+81 TASSSGTNED
-91 DSETGPDEE
+91 DSETGPDDE
-100 ETNDQKDSADKAENG
+100 ETND
-115 GKQKDSADKAEDDEK
+115 QKDSADKAEDDEK

-141 DMEDTAV
+141 DMEDTTV

-182 VTEEAQPSF
+182 VTEESQPSF
-191 EEVTEYLPEA
+191 EEVTEYLPQA
-201 IIAQVGEKSEVGG
+201 IIAQVGEESEAGK
-214 EGEEKLLITGWTCS
+214 EEKLPITGWSCN

-234 EGRWPLEGT
+234 EGCWPLEGT

-255 LAEDADALVV
+255 LAEDVDALVV
-265 EVSVTGDQAALTAV
+265 EVSVTGDQVAMPVV
-279 SGTAVLHVSFKAGK
+279 SGTPVLHVSFNSGEDSKS
-293 EAKDLYFDGNNFS
+293 LYFDDHNFS
-306 SYNNDVMDLLKQNGI
+306 SVNNDVMDLLNDHGI
-321 RVTSSG
+321 EVTSSG
-327 KDRFQ
+327 ENSFQ
-332 LIMTKASIQNL
+332 LRMTNATIQNL
-343 QLSQGTWEIELNGSN
+343 ELSRGTWEIVLNGRN
-358 VLEGKGKYVAGC
+358 VLEGKGKGFSGC

-375 DNVSA
+375 DWTSA
-380 TIKAG
+380 TIKAE
-385 TAPAS
+385 PESAS
-390 LTAHNYPT
+390 LKVQNYPT
-398 TGSSDGSCGIQVAG
+398 KKTRDDTSSAIVVAG

-420 IEATAKAGSNS
+420 IEAAADAEQNS
-431 APDSGAI
+431 DPVSGAI
-438 LVGTTGTL
+438 VVQRKGAL

-452 VTAAGTGK
+452 VTAAGTHK
-460 KGVYVR
+460 NGVYVL
-466 GNFQMTGGSLTVTGS
+466 GNFQMSGGRLTVTGS
-481 GEPGIENVGSFE
+481 GKPGIENVGDFN

-499 STKSNSGGIGF
+499 SAKSNSGGIGF
-510 LQGRGS
+510 LQRGGS
-516 ATIKAKEL
+516 ATIQAKEL

-531 NGDGS
+531 NGNSS
-536 FTVAKGGKVTSG
+536 FTVARRGKVTSG

-557 TNAGEFVSNGP
+557 TNEGEFVSNGP
-568 FEKGKYGTFNNT
+568 FVKEKDGTFINT

-594 QTPDEIKDY
+594 QTPDPITGY
-603 TKKISKDYY
+603 TAKISENY
-612 KNMSIDVPNLAAIQ
+612 KENMSIDVKNLAAIQ
-626 KPANAGNLQYE
+626 KPVKAGNLQYE
-637 LVEDTGS
+637 LTEYTGS
-644 DKGAGTIDKETGRLK
+644 DKGEGTIDKETGHLT

-667 IKVNTQESGFYKEG
+667 IKVNTQASGFYKAG
-681 ENPVYITLT
+681 ENPVDITLT
-690 VNKAAFPDSWN
+690 VNKAKFPDSWN
-701 LTVTAASGIYNG
+701 LTVTAASGEYRG
-713 SKGYPAATISTT
+713 AQGYPAAAISAS
-725 GIPDG
+725 GIPKG
-730 ARYEYQLKNTNRT
+730 AGYEYQLKRTKST
-743 DDLQE
+743 DDLHE
-748 EQWKSECPKIV
+748 DQWKSKCPKIV

-778 SKIFCSDNQT
+778 SKIFCSGNQT
-788 DITKRRFLDTK
+788 NITKRSFTDTK

-804 QTVIYNGQ
+804 ETVIYNGQ
-812 SWSPEI
+812 SRNPEI

-824 QGASGAEVDKA
+824 QGASGDEVDKA
-835 DYTIQYWT
+835 DYTIKDWT
-843 YWTGTGN
+843 YWTGTDN
-850 SEVTERKDAGTYTVH
+850 RIVKERKNAGTYTVS
-865 LIGQENYTNESNGAI
+865 LLGQGNYTNESNKAI
-880 LTIDKCKLNARITGD
+880 LTIDKCKLNARITGN

-907 TEEQNLSVQL
+907 REEQNLSVQL
-917 YSDSGIPDSQD
+917 YSDSGTPDSQD

-941 DVGEHDIEAANITL
+941 DVGEHNIEAANITL

-964 LTENSASVKGSIIAR
+964 LTENSTSIKGNIVAR

-984 TVSADPLTYNGTEQK
+984 TVSADSLTYNGTEQK
-999 PQILASVETGLS
+999 PQIHASVETGLS

-1060 DVTVQQASSNSGSH
+1060 NVTVQQAPSSSGSH

-1084 DSSGKGSSGKGSSGK
+1084 GSSGK
-1099 SSSGSSGTVT
+1099 SSSVSSGTVT

-1176 ADGYLSTGWLYDTL
+1176 AEGYLSTGWIYDTL

-1210 NGKWYYLNPSHDG
+1210 NGKWYYLNSNQDG

-1230 NRRTPDGW
+1230 KRRTPDGW

>member
-8 AAMCLTMTLAV
+8 AAVCLTMTLAV

-30 MPQKTERKKCV
+30 MPQKTEKKKCV

-48 YGEPDEEATS
+48 YGEPDEAATS
-58 SQIGEEPT
+58 SQIEEEPT

-81 TAVSSGTNED
+81 TASSSGTNED
-91 DSETGPDEE
+91 DSETGPDDE
-100 ETNDQKDSADKAENG
+100 ETNDQKDSADKAEN
-115 GKQKDSADKAEDDEK
+115 
-130 QEDAP
+130 AP

-141 DMEDTAV
+141 DMEDTTV

-169 EENLLDGKLELNG
+169 EENLLDGKLELSG

-191 EEVTEYLPEA
+191 EEVTEYLPQA
-201 IIAQVGEKSEVGG
+201 IIAQVGEESEAGK
-214 EGEEKLLITGWTCS
+214 EEKLPITGWSCN

-255 LAEDADALVV
+255 LAEDAEALVV
-265 EVSVTGDQAALTAV
+265 EVSVTGDQAAMPVV
-279 SGTAVLHVSFKAGK
+279 SGTPVLHVSFNSGDEVKS
-293 EAKDLYFDGNNFS
+293 LYFDGENFS
-306 SYNNDVMDLLKQNGI
+306 SVYSDVMNLLKARGI
-321 RVTSSG
+321 TVTSLGESS
-327 KDRFQ
+327 FQ
-332 LIMTKASIQNL
+332 LTMTNASIQYL
-343 QLSQGTWEIELNGSN
+343 ELSQGTWEIVLNGSN
-358 VLEGKGKYVAGC
+358 ELKGKGKGVGGC

-375 DNVSA
+375 NWVSA
-380 TIKAG
+380 TIEAG

-390 LTAHNYPT
+390 LKAKNSPT
-398 TGSSDGSCGIQVAG
+398 TGRSDPSSGIVVAG
-412 SLTIESGT
+412 NLTIESGT
-420 IEATAKAGSNS
+420 IEATAYAGNNS
-431 APDSGAI
+431 DPFSGAI
-438 LVGTTGTL
+438 VVGRKGTL
-446 NINGGS
+446 NISGGS

-460 KGVYVR
+460 NGMFVR
-466 GNFQMTGGSLTVTGS
+466 GNFQMAGGSLTVTGS
-481 GEPGIENVGSFE
+481 GKPGIENEGTFE
-493 LSDGTI
+493 LSGGTI
-499 STKSNSGGIGF
+499 STKSNSDGIGF
-510 LQGRGS
+510 LQSGRS
-516 ATIKAKEL
+516 ATIQDKEL
-524 NTDRLYI
+524 ITDRLYI
-531 NGDGS
+531 TNSS
-536 FTVAKGGKVTSG
+536 FTVASGGKVTSG
-548 STTINSGTL
+548 STIIDRGTL
-557 TNAGEFVSNGP
+557 TNEGEFVSNGP
-568 FEKGKYGTFNNT
+568 FEKKEGTFINT

-589 PDDAK
+589 PDDLK
-594 QTPDEIKDY
+594 QKPGNITVNQAEI
-603 TKKISKDYY
+603 SENY
-612 KNMSIDVPNLAAIQ
+612 KENMSINVPSLAGIH
-626 KPANAGNLQYE
+626 KPVNAGNLQYE

-644 DKGAGTIDKETGRLK
+644 DKGEGTIDKETGQLT

-667 IKVNTQESGFYKEG
+667 IKVNTQASGFYKAG

-690 VNKAAFPDSWN
+690 VNKAAFPGDWN
-701 LTVTAASGIYNG
+701 LTVTAASDEYRGAQ
-713 SKGYPAATISTT
+713 GYPAAAINAS
-725 GIPDG
+725 GIPSG
-730 ARYEYQLKNTNRT
+730 ARYEYQLKSTSST

-748 EQWKSECPKIV
+748 DQWKSECPKIV

-771 VTVDNYE
+771 VTVDNYK
-778 SKIFCSDNQT
+778 SKVFCSGNPT
-788 DITKRRFLDTK
+788 SIIKRRFADTK

-804 QTVIYNGQ
+804 ETVIYNGQ

-824 QGASGAEVDKA
+824 QGASGDEVDKA
-835 DYTIQYWT
+835 DYIIQDWT
-843 YWTGTGN
+843 YWTGTDN
-850 SEVTERKDAGTYTVH
+850 SKVTERKDAGIYTVY
-865 LIGQENYTNESNGAI
+865 LLGQRNYTNESKQAI
-880 LTIDKCKLNARITGD
+880 LTIDKCKLNARITGY

-907 TEEQNLSVQL
+907 TEEQNLFVQL
-917 YSDSGIPDSQD
+917 YSDSGTPDSQD

-941 DVGEHDIEAANITL
+941 DVGEHNIEAANITL

-964 LTENSASVKGSIIAR
+964 LTENSTSIKGNIVAR

-984 TVSADPLTYNGTEQK
+984 TVSADSLTYNGTEQK
-999 PQILASVETGLS
+999 PQIHASVETGLS

-1049 MDNFNDAVKTV
+1049 MANFNDAVKTV
-1060 DVTVQQASSNSGSH
+1060 NVTVQQAPSSSGSH

-1084 DSSGKGSSGKGSSGK
+1084 DSGGKDSGGKGSSGT
-1099 SSSGSSGTVT
+1099 SSSVSSGTVT

-1176 ADGYLSTGWLYDTL
+1176 AEGYLSTGWIYDTL

-1210 NGKWYYLNPSHDG
+1210 NGKWYYLNSNQDG

-1230 NRRTPDGW
+1230 KRRTPDGW

>member
-8 AAMCLTMTLAV
+8 AAVCLTMTLAV

-30 MPQKTERKKCV
+30 MPQKTEKKKCV

-81 TAVSSGTNED
+81 TAASSGTNED
-91 DSETGPDEE
+91 DSETGPDDE
-100 ETNDQKDSADKAENG
+100 ETNDQKDSANKAEN
-115 GKQKDSADKAEDDEK
+115 
-130 QEDAP
+130 AP

-141 DMEDTAV
+141 DMEDTTV

-169 EENLLDGKLELNG
+169 EENLLDGKLELSG

-201 IIAQVGEKSEVGG
+201 IIAQVGEESEAGK
-214 EGEEKLLITGWTCS
+214 EEKLPITGWSCN

-234 EGRWPLEGT
+234 EGCWPLEGT

-255 LAEDADALVV
+255 LAEDAEALVV
-265 EVSVTGDQAALTAV
+265 EVSVTGDQAAMPVYDYQNVVLNVNFEEGEPPKGLAYDE
-279 SGTAVLHVSFKAGK
+279 SG
-293 EAKDLYFDGNNFS
+293 FS
-306 SYNNDVMDLLKQNGI
+306 SLNNDVMNLLNDRGI
-321 RVTSSG
+321 KVTNSG
-327 KDRFQ
+327 ENSFQ
-332 LIMTKASIQNL
+332 LRMTNATTIQNL
-343 QLSQGTWEIELNGSN
+343 ELSRGTWEIVLNGSN
-358 VLEGKGKYVAGC
+358 VLKGKGKGFSGC

-375 DNVSA
+375 DYVSA
-380 TIKAG
+380 TIKAE
-385 TAPAS
+385 TASAS
-390 LTAHNYPT
+390 LTVKNSPT
-398 TGSSDGSCGIQVAG
+398 KRTSDDASSAIVVAG

-420 IEATAKAGSNS
+420 IEAADYAEQNS
-431 APDSGAI
+431 DPVSGAI
-438 LVGTTGTL
+438 VVQSNGTL
-446 NINGGS
+446 NISGGS
-452 VTAAGTGK
+452 VTAAGTHK
-460 KGVYVR
+460 NGVYVR
-466 GNFQMTGGSLTVTGS
+466 RNFQMTGGSLTVTGS
-481 GEPGIENVGSFE
+481 GKPGIENVGSFE
-493 LSDGTI
+493 LSGGTI
-499 STKSNSGGIGF
+499 STNGGPGF
-510 LQGRGS
+510 LQRGGT
-516 ATIKAKEL
+516 ATIQAKEL

-531 NGDGS
+531 NGNSS

-548 STTINSGTL
+548 STIIDSGTL
-557 TNAGEFVSNGP
+557 TNAGEFVLNGA
-568 FEKGKYGTFNNT
+568 FEKGKYGTFINN
-580 GTISGSGSL
+580 GTISGTGSL
-589 PDDAK
+589 PDGVK
-594 QTPDEIKDY
+594 QIPDNITVYKAEISADY
-603 TKKISKDYY
+603 CD
-612 KNMSIDVPNLAAIQ
+612 NMSINVQNLAAIQ
-626 KPANAGNLQYE
+626 KPVNAGNLQYE

-644 DKGAGTIDKETGRLK
+644 DKGVGTIDKERGQLR

-667 IKVNTQESGFYKEG
+667 IKVNTQASGFYKAG

-690 VNKAAFPDSWN
+690 VNKAKFPDSWN
-701 LTVTAASGIYNG
+701 LTVTAASGEYRG
-713 SKGYPAATISTT
+713 AQGYPAAAISASS
-725 GIPDG
+725 IPSG
-730 ARYEYQLKNTNRT
+730 ARYEYQLKSTNRK

-748 EQWKSECPKIV
+748 DQWKSECPKIV

-771 VTVDNYE
+771 VTVDNYK
-778 SKIFCSDNQT
+778 SKIFCSGNQT
-788 DITKRRFLDTK
+788 NITKRKFTDTK

-804 QTVIYNGQ
+804 ETVIYNGQ

-824 QGASGAEVDKA
+824 QGASEDAVDRA
-835 DYTIQYWT
+835 DYIIQYWT
-843 YWTGTGN
+843 YWTGTDN
-850 SEVTERKDAGTYTVH
+850 SIVTERKDAGTYTVY
-865 LIGQENYTNESNGAI
+865 LLGQRNYTNESKQAI

-907 TEEQNLSVQL
+907 KEEQNLSVQL
-917 YSDSGIPDSQD
+917 YSDSGTPDSRD
-928 VRADQVNLAYQSA
+928 VRADQVNWAYQSA
-941 DVGEHDIEAANITL
+941 DVGEHNIEAANITL

-964 LTENSASVKGSIIAR
+964 LTENSTSIKGNIVAR

-999 PQILASVETGLS
+999 PQIHASVEIGLS
-1011 NVSPDAVVFTYSKNG
+1011 NESPDAVVFTYSKNG

-1049 MDNFNDAVKTV
+1049 MANFNDAVKTV
-1060 DVTVQQASSNSGSH
+1060 NVTVQQAPSSSGSH
-1074 SGGGKDSGGK
+1074 SGGG
-1084 DSSGKGSSGKGSSGK
+1084 GKGSSGKSSSGK

-1176 ADGYLSTGWLYDTL
+1176 AEGYLSTGWIYDTL
-1190 YQGWFYM
+1190 HQGWFYM

-1210 NGKWYYLNPSHDG
+1210 NGKWYYLNSNQDG
-1223 SAGIMYS
+1223 SASIMYS
-1230 NRRTPDGW
+1230 KRRTPDGW

>member
-1 MKGIRRA
+1 MKSIRRA
-8 AAMCLTMTLAV
+8 AAMCLTMTVAV

-30 MPQKTERKKCV
+30 MPQKTEKKKCV

-81 TAVSSGTNED
+81 TAASSGTNED
-91 DSETGPDEE
+91 DSETGPDDE
-100 ETNDQKDSADKAENG
+100 ETNDQKDSADKAENA
-115 GKQKDSADKAEDDEK
+115 S
-130 QEDAP
+130 

-141 DMEDTAV
+141 DMENTTI

-156 VKSQIFSWSWYDP
+156 VKSQIFSWSWYDL
-169 EENLLDGKLELNG
+169 EENLLDGRLELSG
-182 VTEEAQPSF
+182 VTEESQPSF
-191 EEVTEYLPEA
+191 EEVAEYLPQA
-201 IIAQVGEKSEVGG
+201 IIAQVGEESEVGG
-214 EGEEKLLITGWTCS
+214 EEEGKIPITGWNCN

-255 LAEDADALVV
+255 LAEDVDALVV
-265 EVSVTGDQAALTAV
+265 EVSVTGDQVAMPVV
-279 SGTAVLHVSFKAGK
+279 SGTPVLHVSFNSGEDSKS
-293 EAKDLYFDGNNFS
+293 LYFDDHNFS
-306 SYNNDVMDLLKQNGI
+306 SVNNDVMDLLNDHGI
-321 RVTSSG
+321 EVTSSG
-327 KDRFQ
+327 ENSFQ
-332 LIMTKASIQNL
+332 LRMTNATIQNL
-343 QLSQGTWEIELNGSN
+343 ELSRGTWEIVLNGRN
-358 VLEGKGKYVAGC
+358 VLEGKGKGFSGC

-375 DNVSA
+375 DWTSA
-380 TIKAG
+380 TIKAE
-385 TAPAS
+385 PESAS
-390 LTAHNYPT
+390 LKVQNYPT
-398 TGSSDGSCGIQVAG
+398 KKTRDDTSSAIVVAG

-420 IEATAKAGSNS
+420 IEAAADAEQNS
-431 APDSGAI
+431 DPVSGAI
-438 LVGTTGTL
+438 VVQRKGAL

-452 VTAAGTGK
+452 VTAAGTHK
-460 KGVYVR
+460 NGVYVL
-466 GNFQMTGGSLTVTGS
+466 GNFQMSGGRLTVTGS
-481 GEPGIENVGSFE
+481 GKPGIENVGDFN

-499 STKSNSGGIGF
+499 SAKSNSGGIGF
-510 LQGRGS
+510 LQRGGS
-516 ATIKAKEL
+516 ATIQAKEL

-531 NGDGS
+531 NGNSS
-536 FTVAKGGKVTSG
+536 FTVARRGKVTSG

-557 TNAGEFVSNGP
+557 TNEGEFVSNGP
-568 FEKGKYGTFNNT
+568 FVKEKDGTFINT

-594 QTPDEIKDY
+594 QTPDPITGY
-603 TKKISKDYY
+603 TAKISENY
-612 KNMSIDVPNLAAIQ
+612 KENMSIDVKNLAAIQ
-626 KPANAGNLQYE
+626 KPVKAGNLQYE
-637 LVEDTGS
+637 LTEYTGS
-644 DKGAGTIDKETGRLK
+644 DKGEGTIDKETGHLT

-667 IKVNTQESGFYKEG
+667 IKVNTQASGFYKAG
-681 ENPVYITLT
+681 ENPVDITLT
-690 VNKAAFPDSWN
+690 VNKAKFPDSWN
-701 LTVTAASGIYNG
+701 LTVTAASGEYRG
-713 SKGYPAATISTT
+713 AQGYPAAAISAS
-725 GIPDG
+725 GIPKG
-730 ARYEYQLKNTNRT
+730 AGYEYQLKRTKST
-743 DDLQE
+743 DDLHE
-748 EQWKSECPKIV
+748 DQWKSKCPKIV

-778 SKIFCSDNQT
+778 SKIFCSGNQT
-788 DITKRRFLDTK
+788 NITKRSFTDTK

-804 QTVIYNGQ
+804 ETVIYNGQ
-812 SWSPEI
+812 SRNPEI

-824 QGASGAEVDKA
+824 QGASGDEVDKA
-835 DYTIQYWT
+835 DYTIKDWT
-843 YWTGTGN
+843 YWTGTDN
-850 SEVTERKDAGTYTVH
+850 RIVKERKNAGTYTVS
-865 LIGQENYTNESNGAI
+865 LLGQGNYTNESNKAI
-880 LTIDKCKLNARITGD
+880 LTIDKCKLNARITGN

-907 TEEQNLSVQL
+907 REEQNLSVQL
-917 YSDSGIPDSQD
+917 YSDSGTPDSQD

-964 LTENSASVKGSIIAR
+964 LTESSASIKGSIIAR

-999 PQILASVETGLS
+999 PQIHASVETGLS

-1060 DVTVQQASSNSGSH
+1060 NVTVQQAPSNSGSH

-1084 DSSGKGSSGKGSSGK
+1084 GSSGK
-1099 SSSGSSGTVT
+1099 SSSVSSGTVT

-1176 ADGYLSTGWLYDTL
+1176 AEGYLSTGWIYDTL

-1210 NGKWYYLNPSHDG
+1210 NGKWYYLNSNHDG

-1230 NRRTPDGW
+1230 KRRTPDGW

-1246 DEEAG
+1246 DEEVG

>member
-8 AAMCLTMTLAV
+8 AAVCLTMTLAV

-30 MPQKTERKKCV
+30 MPQKTEKKKCV

-81 TAVSSGTNED
+81 TAASSGTNED
-91 DSETGPDEE
+91 DSETGPDDE
-100 ETNDQKDSADKAENG
+100 ETNDQKDSANKAEN
-115 GKQKDSADKAEDDEK
+115 
-130 QEDAP
+130 AP

-141 DMEDTAV
+141 DMEDTTV

-169 EENLLDGKLELNG
+169 EENLLDGKLELSG

-201 IIAQVGEKSEVGG
+201 IIAQVGEESEAGK
-214 EGEEKLLITGWTCS
+214 EEKLPITGWSCN

-234 EGRWPLEGT
+234 EGCWPLEGT

-255 LAEDADALVV
+255 LAEDAEALVV
-265 EVSVTGDQAALTAV
+265 EVSVTGDQAAMPVYDYQNVVLNVNFEEGEPPKGLAYDE
-279 SGTAVLHVSFKAGK
+279 SG
-293 EAKDLYFDGNNFS
+293 FS
-306 SYNNDVMDLLKQNGI
+306 SLNNDVMNLLNDRGI
-321 RVTSSG
+321 KVTNSG
-327 KDRFQ
+327 ENSFQ
-332 LIMTKASIQNL
+332 LRMTNATTIQNL
-343 QLSQGTWEIELNGSN
+343 ELSRGTWEIVLNGSN
-358 VLEGKGKYVAGC
+358 VLKGKGKGFSGC

-375 DNVSA
+375 DYVSA
-380 TIKAG
+380 TIKAE
-385 TAPAS
+385 TASAS
-390 LTAHNYPT
+390 LTVKNSPT
-398 TGSSDGSCGIQVAG
+398 KRTSDDASSAIVVAG

-420 IEATAKAGSNS
+420 IEAAAYAEQNS
-431 APDSGAI
+431 DPVSGAI
-438 LVGTTGTL
+438 VVQSNGTL
-446 NINGGS
+446 NISGGS
-452 VTAAGTGK
+452 VTAAGTHK
-460 KGVYVR
+460 NGVYVR
-466 GNFQMTGGSLTVTGS
+466 RNFQMTGGSLTVTGS
-481 GEPGIENVGSFE
+481 GKPGIENVGSFE
-493 LSDGTI
+493 LSGGTI
-499 STKSNSGGIGF
+499 STNGGPGF
-510 LQGRGS
+510 LQRGGT
-516 ATIKAKEL
+516 ATIQAKEL

-531 NGDGS
+531 NGNSS

-548 STTINSGTL
+548 STIIDSGTL
-557 TNAGEFVSNGP
+557 TNAGEFVLNGA
-568 FEKGKYGTFNNT
+568 FEKGKYGTFINN
-580 GTISGSGSL
+580 GTISGTGSL
-589 PDDAK
+589 PDGVK
-594 QTPDEIKDY
+594 QIPDNITVYKAEISADY
-603 TKKISKDYY
+603 CD
-612 KNMSIDVPNLAAIQ
+612 NMSINVQNLAAIQ
-626 KPANAGNLQYE
+626 KPVNAGNLQYE

-644 DKGAGTIDKETGRLK
+644 DKGVGTIDKERGQLR

-667 IKVNTQESGFYKEG
+667 IKVNTQASGFYKAG

-690 VNKAAFPDSWN
+690 VNKAKFPDSWN
-701 LTVTAASGIYNG
+701 LTVTAASGEYRG
-713 SKGYPAATISTT
+713 AQGYPAAAISASS
-725 GIPDG
+725 IPSG
-730 ARYEYQLKNTNRT
+730 ARYEYQLKSTNRK

-748 EQWKSECPKIV
+748 DQWKSECPKIV

-771 VTVDNYE
+771 VTVDNYK
-778 SKIFCSDNQT
+778 SKIFCSGNQT
-788 DITKRRFLDTK
+788 NITKRKFTDTK

-804 QTVIYNGQ
+804 ETVIYNGQ

-824 QGASGAEVDKA
+824 QGASEDAVDRA
-835 DYTIQYWT
+835 DYIIQYWT
-843 YWTGTGN
+843 YWTGTDN
-850 SEVTERKDAGTYTVH
+850 SIVTERKDAGTYTVY
-865 LIGQENYTNESNGAI
+865 LLGQRNYTNESKQAI

-907 TEEQNLSVQL
+907 KEEQNLSVQL
-917 YSDSGIPDSQD
+917 YSDSGTPDSRD
-928 VRADQVNLAYQSA
+928 VRADQVNWAYQSA
-941 DVGEHDIEAANITL
+941 DVGEHNIEAANITL

-964 LTENSASVKGSIIAR
+964 LTENSTSIKGNIVAR

-984 TVSADPLTYNGTEQK
+984 TVSADSLTYNGTEQK
-999 PQILASVETGLS
+999 PQIHASVETGLS

-1049 MDNFNDAVKTV
+1049 MANFNDAVKTV
-1060 DVTVQQASSNSGSH
+1060 NVTVQQAPSSSGSH
-1074 SGGGKDSGGK
+1074 SGGG
-1084 DSSGKGSSGKGSSGK
+1084 GKGSSGKSSSGK

-1176 ADGYLSTGWLYDTL
+1176 AEGYLSTGWIYDTL
-1190 YQGWFYM
+1190 HQGWFYM

-1210 NGKWYYLNPSHDG
+1210 NGKWYYLNSNQDG

-1230 NRRTPDGW
+1230 KRRTPDGW